1 MRLRV
6 LPFEKE
12 GVRGGFRNS
21 DLQVF
26 NEMKISENWLRAW
39 VNPEIDSGTLSDQLT
54 MLGLEVDDMAPAA
67 KPFSGVVV
75 GEVLTVEQ
83 HPDADRLRV
92 TTVNIGSG
100 EPLQIVCGAPN
111 VRAGMKAPV
120 ATIGAVLP
128 GDFKIKKGKLRGVES
143 QGMLCGASE
152 IDLEDKIDGL
162 LELPADA
169 PVGVDIRE
177 YLELDDHVI
186 DISITPNRGDCFSIR
201 GVAREIGVINQLPVA
216 APEIKEVAAAI
227 ADHKNVI
234 VDTDGCPRY
243 LGRVIK
249 NVNTKAPTPA
259 WMERA
264 LARSGIRQHSILVD
278 ITNYVLI
285 ELGQPLHAFDGGKV
299 EGAVHV
305 RQAAAGEKLVL
316 LNEQEVELQ
325 EDVMVIA
332 DDAKALAIA
341 GIMGG
346 LSSSVT
352 DETAEIFLESAFFAP
367 LHIAGRARRFGLH
380 TDASQRYERGVDFE
394 LPMAAMH
401 RASQLIAELAG
412 GEFGPITAVEQ
423 AALLPKREAI
433 ALNQAQVDQLLGYA
447 VEPAFISDALSR
459 LGCAVTVKA
468 EGEWTVVPPSHRY
481 DMAIYQDLIEEVAR
495 IHGYDNIQIS
505 LPVMDVKLA
514 KYADQFELAQLR
526 QTAVTLGYQEAISFS
541 FADAKL
547 EKQLNPQVQPLALAN
562 PISSDLA
569 VMRSTL
575 LSSLIP
581 CVQYNLNRQQSRV
594 RFFELGL
601 RFDYQGAS
609 SIHDLKQVPAFA
621 LIAAGP
627 RTAESWHGKPAEMD
641 FFDFKGDVE
650 EILAA
655 ARLKVEYV
663 RSERAWLHPGQSAE
677 ILLNGQ
683 SIGYLGRLHP
693 SLEAELDLSA
703 TWVAELDQQAIL
715 QTYVSN
721 FTELSRFPSVRR
733 DIALLISDKI
743 NVSEIQQ
750 LIEKTGGELLD
761 SAWLFDVYTGQG
773 VEEGKRSLAFALLWQ
788 HPSRTLED
796 AEIKSGMDNILQV
809 LENTY
814 QATLRAS

>member
-1 MRLRV
+1 
-6 LPFEKE
+6 
-12 GVRGGFRNS
+12 
-21 DLQVF
+21 
-26 NEMKISENWLRAW
+26 MKISENWLRTW
-39 VNPEIDSGTLSDQLT
+39 VNPAIDSDTLSDQLT
-54 MLGLEVDDMAPAA
+54 MLGLEVDELVPAA
-67 KPFSGVVV
+67 KHFTGVVV
-75 GEVLTVEQ
+75 GEVLTVIQ

-111 VRAGMKAPV
+111 VRVGMKAPV

-162 LELPADA
+162 LELPDDA
-169 PVGVDIRE
+169 PVGVNIRE
-177 YLELDDHVI
+177 YLNLDDHVI

-201 GVAREIGVINQLPVA
+201 GVAREIGVINQLPVT
-216 APEIKEVAAAI
+216 APEIKEVAATI
-227 ADHKNVI
+227 ADQKQVHVS
-234 VDTDGCPRY
+234 TDGCPRY

-249 NVNTKAPTPA
+249 NVNTKAATPA
-259 WMERA
+259 WMEQA

-278 ITNYVLI
+278 ITNYVLM
-285 ELGQPLHAFDGGKV
+285 ELGQPLHAFDGGQV
-299 EGAVHV
+299 QGSVHV
-305 RQAAAGEKLVL
+305 RQATANEKLVL
-316 LNEQEVELQ
+316 LNEQEIELT

-352 DETAEIFLESAFFAP
+352 DATTEIFLESAFFAP
-367 LHIAGRARRFGLH
+367 LHIAGRARRYGLH

-394 LPMAAMH
+394 LPMMAMH
-401 RASQLIAELAG
+401 RASQLIQSLAG
-412 GEFGPITAVEQ
+412 GEFGPITVAERT
-423 AALLPKREAI
+423 ALLPKREAI
-433 ALNQAQVDQLLGYA
+433 ELTQAQVDQLLGYS
-447 VEPAFISDALSR
+447 VESAFITDALQR
-459 LGCAVTVKA
+459 LGCDVTVKA
-468 EGEWTVVPPSHRY
+468 EDEWTVVPPSHRY

-505 LPVMDVKLA
+505 LPVIDVKLA
-514 KYADQFELAQLR
+514 KHQDQFELPQLR
-526 QTAVTLGYQEAISFS
+526 QTLVTLGYQEAISFS
-541 FADAKL
+541 FADLKL
-547 EKQLNPQVQPLALAN
+547 EKQLNSQVNPLALAN

-581 CVQYNLNRQQSRV
+581 CVQYNINRQQSRV

-601 RFDYQGAS
+601 RFDYQNAQT
-609 SIHDLKQVPAFA
+609 IDDLNQIPTLAM
-621 LIAAGP
+621 IAVGSKH
-627 RTAESWHGKPAEMD
+627 AESWHGKAQAMD
-641 FFDFKGDVE
+641 FFDFKGEVE
-650 EILAA
+650 EVLAA
-655 ARLKVEYV
+655 GRVQVEYV
-663 RSERAWLHPGQSAE
+663 RSEREWLHPGQSAE
-677 ILLNGQ
+677 ILIDGK
-683 SIGYLGRLHP
+683 SVGYLGRLHP
-693 SLEAELDLSA
+693 SLENALDLST
-703 TWVAELDQQAIL
+703 TWVAELDQSAVL

-733 DIALLISDKI
+733 DIALVISDKI

-761 SAWLFDVYTGQG
+761 STWLFDVYTGQG
-773 VEEGKRSLAFALLWQ
+773 VEQGKRSLAFALLWQ

-796 AEIKSGMDNILQV
+796 AEIKSGMDHIIQV
-809 LENTY
+809 LESTY

>member
-1 MRLRV
+1 
-6 LPFEKE
+6 
-12 GVRGGFRNS
+12 
-21 DLQVF
+21 
-26 NEMKISENWLRAW
+26 MKISENWLRTW
-39 VNPEIDSGTLSDQLT
+39 VNPAIDSDTLSDQLT
-54 MLGLEVDDMAPAA
+54 MLGLEVDELAPVA
-67 KPFSGVVV
+67 KPFTGVVV

-92 TTVNIGSG
+92 TTVNIGTG

-169 PVGVDIRE
+169 PVGVNIRE
-177 YLELDDHVI
+177 YLKLDDNVI

-201 GVAREIGVINQLPVA
+201 GIAREIAVINQLQMNE
-216 APEIKEVAAAI
+216 PEIKSVDATITDEKKV
-227 ADHKNVI
+227 VI
-234 VDTDGCPRY
+234 STEGAPRY

-249 NVNTKAPTPA
+249 NVNVKAATPE
-259 WMERA
+259 WMEQA
-264 LARSGIRQHSILVD
+264 LARSGIRTHSILVD
-278 ITNYVLI
+278 VTNYVLM
-285 ELGQPLHAFDGGKV
+285 ELGQPMHAFDLAKI
-299 EGAVHV
+299 EGTVQV
-305 RQAAAGEKLVL
+305 RQAKPQEKLQL
-316 LNEQEVELQ
+316 LNDQEVELQ

-332 DDAKALAIA
+332 DDQKALAIA

-346 LSSSVT
+346 LASSVT
-352 DETAEIFLESAFFAP
+352 DDTTDIFLESAFFAP
-367 LHIAGRARRFGLH
+367 LAIAGRARRFGLH
-380 TDASQRYERGVDFE
+380 TDSSQRYERGVDFE
-394 LPMAAMH
+394 LPLIAMN
-401 RASQLIAELAG
+401 RASQLIQELAG
-412 GEFGPITAVEQ
+412 GEFGPITIAEKSD
-423 AALLPKREAI
+423 LLPKREAI
-433 ALNQAQVDQLLGYA
+433 ELKQAQVDQLLGYKVTA
-447 VEPAFISDALSR
+447 EFITDALTR
-459 LGCAVTVKA
+459 LGCEVTVQA
-468 EGEWTVVPPSHRY
+468 DGEWSVVPPSHRY

-495 IHGYDNIQIS
+495 IDGYDNIQIS
-505 LPVMDVKLA
+505 LPSMDVQLA
-514 KYADQFELAQLR
+514 KYQDRFEIAQLR
-526 QTAVTLGYQEAISFS
+526 QTVVTLGYQEAISFS

-547 EKQLNPQVQPLALAN
+547 EKQLNPQVSPLMLAN

-569 VMRSTL
+569 AMRSTL

-601 RFDYQGAS
+601 RFDYQNAN
-609 SIHDLKQVPAFA
+609 SIQELKQIPTLA
-621 LIAAGP
+621 LVAVGSREP
-627 RTAESWHGKPAEMD
+627 ESWHAKPQPMD
-641 FFDFKGDVE
+641 FFDFKGEVE

-655 ARLKVEYV
+655 GRVKVEYV
-663 RSERAWLHPGQSAE
+663 RSERPWLHPGQSAE
-677 ILLNGQ
+677 ILVDGQ

-693 SLEAELDLSA
+693 SLENELDLST
-703 TWVAELDQQAIL
+703 TWVAELDQAAVL
-715 QTYVSN
+715 QSYVSN

-733 DIALLISDKI
+733 DIALLISDNI
-743 NVSEIQQ
+743 NVRDIQQ

-761 SAWLFDVYTGQG
+761 STWLFDVYTGQG

-796 AEIKSGMDNILQV
+796 AEIKSGMDNIIQV

>member
-1 MRLRV
+1 
-6 LPFEKE
+6 
-12 GVRGGFRNS
+12 
-21 DLQVF
+21 
-26 NEMKISENWLRAW
+26 MKISENWLRTW
-39 VNPEIDSGTLSDQLT
+39 VNPAIDSDTLSDQLT
-54 MLGLEVDDMAPAA
+54 MLGLEVDDLSPAA
-67 KPFSGVVV
+67 KPFTGVVV

-169 PVGVDIRE
+169 PVGVNVRE
-177 YLELDDHVI
+177 YLDLDDNVI

-201 GVAREIGVINQLPVA
+201 GIAREIGVINQLPVT
-216 APEIKEVAAAI
+216 APEIKEVAATL
-227 ADHKNVI
+227 ADEKKV
-234 VDTDGCPRY
+234 VVETEGCARY

-249 NVNTKAPTPA
+249 NVNTKAPTPE

-264 LARSGIRQHSILVD
+264 LVRAGIRQHSILVD
-278 ITNYVLI
+278 ITNYVLM

-299 EGAVHV
+299 QGSVHV
-305 RQAAAGEKLVL
+305 RQATAGEKLVL

-325 EDVMVIA
+325 DDVMVIA
-332 DDAKALAIA
+332 DDEKALAIA

-352 DETAEIFLESAFFAP
+352 DETTEIFLESAFFAP

-394 LPMAAMH
+394 LPMIAMH

-412 GEFGPITAVEQ
+412 GEFGPIIVAEKTE
-423 AALLPKREAI
+423 LLPKREAI
-433 ALNQAQVDQLLGYA
+433 ELEQAQVDQLLGYT
-447 VEPAFISDALSR
+447 VESDFITDALTR
-459 LGCAVTVKA
+459 LGCEVTVKA
-468 EGEWTVVPPSHRY
+468 EGQWSVVPPSHRY

-505 LPVMDVKLA
+505 LPVIDVKLA
-514 KYADQFELAQLR
+514 KYEDQFELTQLR

-541 FADAKL
+541 FADLKL
-547 EKQLNPQVQPLALAN
+547 EKQLNPAVNPLALAN

-581 CVQYNLNRQQSRV
+581 CVQYNVNRQQNRV

-601 RFDYQGAS
+601 RFDYQNAA
-609 SIHDLKQVPAFA
+609 SIHDLKQIPTFA
-621 LIAAGP
+621 LIATGS
-627 RTAESWHGKPAEMD
+627 RTPETWHGKAQPMD
-641 FFDFKGDVE
+641 FFDFKGDIE

-655 ARLKVEYV
+655 ARLNVEYV
-663 RSERAWLHPGQSAE
+663 RSERSWLHPGQSAE
-677 ILLNGQ
+677 ILVNGQ

-693 SLEAELDLSA
+693 SLEDELDLA
-703 TWVAELDQQAIL
+703 TTWVAELDQSAVL

-743 NVSEIQQ
+743 NVSEIQG
-750 LIEKTGGELLD
+750 LIEKTGGELLG
-761 SAWLFDVYTGQG
+761 STWLFDVYTGQG

>member
-1 MRLRV
+1 
-6 LPFEKE
+6 
-12 GVRGGFRNS
+12 
-21 DLQVF
+21 
-26 NEMKISENWLRAW
+26 MKISENWLRTW
-39 VNPEIDSGTLSDQLT
+39 VNPAIDSETLSDQLT
-54 MLGLEVDDMAPAA
+54 MLGLEVDELAPVA
-67 KPFSGVVV
+67 KPFTGVVV

-169 PVGVDIRE
+169 PVGVNIRE
-177 YLELDDHVI
+177 YLKLDDNVI

-201 GVAREIGVINQLPVA
+201 GIAREIAVINQLQMNE
-216 APEIKEVAAAI
+216 PEIKSVDATITDEKKV
-227 ADHKNVI
+227 VI
-234 VDTDGCPRY
+234 STDGAPRY
-243 LGRVIK
+243 LGRVVK
-249 NVNTKAPTPA
+249 NVNVKAATPE
-259 WMERA
+259 WMEQA
-264 LARSGIRQHSILVD
+264 LARSGIRTHSILVD
-278 ITNYVLI
+278 VTNYVLM
-285 ELGQPLHAFDGGKV
+285 ELGQPMHAFDLAKI
-299 EGAVHV
+299 EGTVQV
-305 RQAAAGEKLVL
+305 RQAKPQEKLQL
-316 LNEQEVELQ
+316 LNDQEVELQ
-325 EDVMVIA
+325 EDIMVIA
-332 DDAKALAIA
+332 DDQKALAIA

-346 LSSSVT
+346 LASSVT
-352 DETAEIFLESAFFAP
+352 DDTTDIFLESAFFAP
-367 LHIAGRARRFGLH
+367 LAIAGRARRFGLH
-380 TDASQRYERGVDFE
+380 TDSSQRYERGVDFE
-394 LPMAAMH
+394 LPLIAMN
-401 RASQLIAELAG
+401 RASQLIQELAG
-412 GEFGPITAVEQ
+412 GEFGPITVAEKTD
-423 AALLPKREAI
+423 LLPKREAI
-433 ALNQAQVDQLLGYA
+433 DLKQAQVDQLLGYQVA
-447 VEPAFISDALSR
+447 GEFIADALAR
-459 LGCAVTVKA
+459 LGCKVTVKA
-468 EGEWTVVPPSHRY
+468 EGEWSVVPPSHRY

-495 IHGYDNIQIS
+495 IDGYDNIQIS
-505 LPVMDVKLA
+505 LPTMDVKLA
-514 KYADQFELAQLR
+514 KYQDRFEIAELR
-526 QTAVTLGYQEAISFS
+526 QTIVSLGYQEAISFS

-547 EKQLNPQVQPLALAN
+547 EKQLNPHVNPLMLAN

-569 VMRSTL
+569 AMRSTL

-601 RFDYQGAS
+601 RFDYQNAK
-609 SIHDLKQVPAFA
+609 SIEDLKQIPTLA
-621 LIAAGP
+621 LVAVGSQQP
-627 RTAESWHGKPAEMD
+627 ESWHVKPQPMD
-641 FFDFKGDVE
+641 FFDFKGEIE

-655 ARLKVEYV
+655 GRVKVEYV

-677 ILLNGQ
+677 ILVDGK

-693 SLEAELDLSA
+693 SLENELDLST
-703 TWVAELDQQAIL
+703 TWVAELDQTAVL
-715 QTYVSN
+715 QSYVSN
-721 FTELSRFPSVRR
+721 FTELSRFPSIRR
-733 DIALLISDKI
+733 DIALLISDNI
-743 NVSEIQQ
+743 NVRDIQQ

-761 SAWLFDVYTGQG
+761 STWLFDVYTGQG

-796 AEIKSGMDNILQV
+796 AEIKSGMDNIIHV

>member
-1 MRLRV
+1 
-6 LPFEKE
+6 
-12 GVRGGFRNS
+12 
-21 DLQVF
+21 
-26 NEMKISENWLRAW
+26 MKISENWLRTW
-39 VNPEIDSGTLSDQLT
+39 VNPAIDSDTLSDQLT
-54 MLGLEVDDMAPAA
+54 MLGLEVDELVPAA
-67 KPFSGVVV
+67 KHFTGVVV
-75 GEVLTVEQ
+75 GEVLTVIQ

-111 VRAGMKAPV
+111 VRVGMKAPV

-162 LELPADA
+162 LELPDDA
-169 PVGVDIRE
+169 PVGVNIRE
-177 YLELDDHVI
+177 YLNLDDHVI

-201 GVAREIGVINQLPVA
+201 GVAREIGVINQLPVT
-216 APEIKEVAAAI
+216 APEITEVAATI
-227 ADHKNVI
+227 ADQKQVHVS
-234 VDTDGCPRY
+234 TDGCPRY

-249 NVNTKAPTPA
+249 NVNTKAATPE
-259 WMERA
+259 WMEQA

-278 ITNYVLI
+278 ITNYVLM
-285 ELGQPLHAFDGGKV
+285 ELGQPLHAFDGGQV
-299 EGAVHV
+299 QGSVHV
-305 RQAAAGEKLVL
+305 RQATANEKLVL
-316 LNEQEVELQ
+316 LNEQEIELT

-352 DETAEIFLESAFFAP
+352 DATTEIFLESAFFAP
-367 LHIAGRARRFGLH
+367 LHIAGRARRYGLH

-394 LPMAAMH
+394 LPMIAMH
-401 RASQLIAELAG
+401 RASQLIQSLAG
-412 GEFGPITAVEQ
+412 GEFGPITVAERT
-423 AALLPKREAI
+423 ALLPKREAI
-433 ALNQAQVDQLLGYA
+433 ELTQAQVDQLLGYS
-447 VEPAFISDALSR
+447 VESAFITDALQR
-459 LGCAVTVKA
+459 LGCVVTVKA

-505 LPVMDVKLA
+505 LPVIDVKLA
-514 KYADQFELAQLR
+514 KHQDQFELPQLR
-526 QTAVTLGYQEAISFS
+526 QTLVTLGYQEAISFS
-541 FADAKL
+541 FADLKL
-547 EKQLNPQVQPLALAN
+547 EKQLNSQVNPLALAN

-581 CVQYNLNRQQSRV
+581 CIQYNINRQQSRV

-601 RFDYQGAS
+601 RFDYQNAQT
-609 SIHDLKQVPAFA
+609 IDDLNQIPTLAM
-621 LIAAGP
+621 IAVGSKH
-627 RTAESWHGKPAEMD
+627 AESWNGKAQAMD
-641 FFDFKGDVE
+641 FFDFKGEVE
-650 EILAA
+650 EVLAA
-655 ARLKVEYV
+655 GRVQVEYV
-663 RSERAWLHPGQSAE
+663 RSEREWLHPGQSAE
-677 ILLNGQ
+677 ILIDGK
-683 SIGYLGRLHP
+683 SVGYLGRLHP
-693 SLEAELDLSA
+693 SLENALDLST
-703 TWVAELDQQAIL
+703 TWVAELDQSAVL

-733 DIALLISDKI
+733 DIALVISDKI

-761 SAWLFDVYTGQG
+761 STWLFDVYTGQG
-773 VEEGKRSLAFALLWQ
+773 VEQGKRSLAFALLWQ

-796 AEIKSGMDNILQV
+796 AEIKSGMDHIIQV
-809 LENTY
+809 LESTY

>member
-1 MRLRV
+1 
-6 LPFEKE
+6 
-12 GVRGGFRNS
+12 
-21 DLQVF
+21 
-26 NEMKISENWLRAW
+26 MKISENWLRTW
-39 VNPEIDSGTLSDQLT
+39 VNPAIDSDTLSDQLT
-54 MLGLEVDDMAPAA
+54 MLGLEVDELAPVA
-67 KPFSGVVV
+67 KPFTGVVV

-120 ATIGAVLP
+120 ATIGAILP

-162 LELPADA
+162 LELPDDA
-169 PVGVDIRE
+169 PVGVNIRE
-177 YLELDDHVI
+177 YLKLDDNVI

-201 GVAREIGVINQLPVA
+201 GIAREVAVINQLQMNE
-216 APEIKEVAAAI
+216 PEIKSVDATITDEKKV
-227 ADHKNVI
+227 VI
-234 VDTDGCPRY
+234 NTDGAPRY

-249 NVNTKAPTPA
+249 NVNVKAATPE
-259 WMERA
+259 WMEQA
-264 LARSGIRQHSILVD
+264 LARSGIRTHSILVD
-278 ITNYVLI
+278 VTNYVLM
-285 ELGQPLHAFDGGKV
+285 ELGQPMHAFDLAKI
-299 EGAVHV
+299 EGTVHV
-305 RQAAAGEKLVL
+305 RQAQPQEKLQL
-316 LNEQEVELQ
+316 LNDQEVELQ
-325 EDVMVIA
+325 DDVMVIA
-332 DDAKALAIA
+332 DDQKALAIA

-346 LSSSVT
+346 LASSVT
-352 DETAEIFLESAFFAP
+352 DDTTDIFLESAFFAP
-367 LHIAGRARRFGLH
+367 LAIAGRARRFGLH
-380 TDASQRYERGVDFE
+380 TDSSQRYERGVDFE
-394 LPMAAMH
+394 LPLIAMN
-401 RASQLIAELAG
+401 RASQLIQELAG
-412 GEFGPITAVEQ
+412 GEFGPITVVEKSD
-423 AALLPKREAI
+423 LLPKREAI
-433 ALNQAQVDQLLGYA
+433 ELKQAQVDQLLGYKVA
-447 VEPAFISDALSR
+447 AEFITDALTR
-459 LGCAVTVKA
+459 LGCEVTVQA
-468 EGEWTVVPPSHRY
+468 NGEWSVVPPSHRY

-495 IHGYDNIQIS
+495 IDGYDNIQIS
-505 LPVMDVKLA
+505 LPSMDVQLA
-514 KYADQFELAQLR
+514 KYQDRFEIAQLR
-526 QTAVTLGYQEAISFS
+526 QTVVTLGYQEAISFS

-547 EKQLNPQVQPLALAN
+547 EKQLNPQVSPLMLAN

-601 RFDYQGAS
+601 RFDYQNAN
-609 SIHDLKQVPAFA
+609 SIQDLKQIPTLA
-621 LIAAGP
+621 LVAVGSREP
-627 RTAESWHGKPAEMD
+627 ESWHAKPQPMD
-641 FFDFKGDVE
+641 FFDFKGEVE

-655 ARLKVEYV
+655 GRVIVEYV
-663 RSERAWLHPGQSAE
+663 RSERPWLHPGQSAE
-677 ILLNGQ
+677 ILVDGQ

-693 SLEAELDLSA
+693 SLENELDLST
-703 TWVAELDQQAIL
+703 TWVAELDQAAVL
-715 QTYVSN
+715 QSYVSN

-733 DIALLISDKI
+733 DIALLISDNI
-743 NVSEIQQ
+743 NVRDIQQ

-761 SAWLFDVYTGQG
+761 STWLFDVYTGQG

-796 AEIKSGMDNILQV
+796 AEIKSGMDNIIQV

>member
-1 MRLRV
+1 
-6 LPFEKE
+6 
-12 GVRGGFRNS
+12 
-21 DLQVF
+21 
-26 NEMKISENWLRAW
+26 MKISENWLRTW
-39 VNPEIDSGTLSDQLT
+39 VNPAIDSDTLSDQLT
-54 MLGLEVDDMAPAA
+54 MLGLEVDELAPVA
-67 KPFSGVVV
+67 KPFTGVVV

-162 LELPADA
+162 LELPDDA
-169 PVGVDIRE
+169 PVGVNIRE
-177 YLELDDHVI
+177 YLKLDDNVI

-201 GVAREIGVINQLPVA
+201 GIAREVAVINQLQMNE
-216 APEIKEVAAAI
+216 PEIKSVDATITDEKKV
-227 ADHKNVI
+227 VI
-234 VDTDGCPRY
+234 NTDGAPRY

-249 NVNTKAPTPA
+249 NVNVKASTPE
-259 WMERA
+259 WMEQA
-264 LARSGIRQHSILVD
+264 LARSGIRTHSILVD
-278 ITNYVLI
+278 VTNYVLM
-285 ELGQPLHAFDGGKV
+285 ELGQPMHAFDLAKI
-299 EGAVHV
+299 EGTVHV
-305 RQAAAGEKLVL
+305 RQAQPQEKLQL
-316 LNEQEVELQ
+316 LNDQEVELQ

-332 DDAKALAIA
+332 DDQKALAIA

-346 LSSSVT
+346 LASSVT
-352 DETAEIFLESAFFAP
+352 DDTTDIFLESAFFAP
-367 LHIAGRARRFGLH
+367 LAIAGRARRFGLH
-380 TDASQRYERGVDFE
+380 TDSSQRYERGVDFE
-394 LPMAAMH
+394 LPLIAMN
-401 RASQLIAELAG
+401 RASQLIQELAG
-412 GEFGPITAVEQ
+412 GEFGPITVVEKSD
-423 AALLPKREAI
+423 LLPKREAI
-433 ALNQAQVDQLLGYA
+433 ELKQAQVDQLLGYKVA
-447 VEPAFISDALSR
+447 AEFITDALTR
-459 LGCAVTVKA
+459 LGCEVTVKA
-468 EGEWTVVPPSHRY
+468 DGEWSVVPPSHRY

-495 IHGYDNIQIS
+495 IDGYDNIQIS
-505 LPVMDVKLA
+505 LPSMDVQLA
-514 KYADQFELAQLR
+514 KYQDRFEIAQLR
-526 QTAVTLGYQEAISFS
+526 QTVVTLGYQEAISFS

-547 EKQLNPQVQPLALAN
+547 EKQLNPQVSPLMLAN

-569 VMRSTL
+569 AMRSTL

-601 RFDYQGAS
+601 RFDYQNAN
-609 SIHDLKQVPAFA
+609 SIQDLKQIPTLA
-621 LIAAGP
+621 LVAVGSREP
-627 RTAESWHGKPAEMD
+627 ESWHAKPQPMD
-641 FFDFKGDVE
+641 FFDFKGEVE

-655 ARLKVEYV
+655 GRVKVEYV
-663 RSERAWLHPGQSAE
+663 RSERPWLHPGQSAE
-677 ILLNGQ
+677 ILVDGQ

-693 SLEAELDLSA
+693 SLENELDLST
-703 TWVAELDQQAIL
+703 TWVAELDQAAVL
-715 QTYVSN
+715 QSYVSN

-733 DIALLISDKI
+733 DIALLISDNI
-743 NVSEIQQ
+743 NVRDIQQ

-761 SAWLFDVYTGQG
+761 STWLFDVYTGQG

-796 AEIKSGMDNILQV
+796 AEIKSGMDNIIQV

>member
-1 MRLRV
+1 
-6 LPFEKE
+6 
-12 GVRGGFRNS
+12 
-21 DLQVF
+21 
-26 NEMKISENWLRAW
+26 MKISENWLRTW
-39 VNPEIDSGTLSDQLT
+39 VNPAIDSEKLSDQLT
-54 MLGLEVDDMAPAA
+54 MLGLEVDELAPAA
-67 KPFSGVVV
+67 KPFTGVVV

-128 GDFKIKKGKLRGVES
+128 GDFKIKKGKLRGIES

-162 LELPADA
+162 LELPEDA
-169 PVGVDIRE
+169 PVGVNIRE
-177 YLELDDHVI
+177 YLDLDDNVI

-201 GVAREIGVINQLPVA
+201 GIAREIGVINQLPVT
-216 APEIKEVAAAI
+216 APEIKEVVATI
-227 ADHKNVI
+227 SDEKKV
-234 VDTDGCPRY
+234 VVSTEGCPRY

-249 NVNTKAPTPA
+249 NVNTKAVTPV

-278 ITNYVLI
+278 ITNYVLM

-299 EGAVHV
+299 QGAVHV
-305 RQAAAGEKLVL
+305 RQATEAEKLVL
-316 LNEQEVELQ
+316 LNEQEVELN
-325 EDVMVIA
+325 EKVMVIA
-332 DDAKALAIA
+332 DDEKALAIA

-346 LSSSVT
+346 LSSAVSDAT
-352 DETAEIFLESAFFAP
+352 TEIFLESAFFAP
-367 LHIAGRARRFGLH
+367 LHIAGRARSFGLH

-394 LPMAAMH
+394 LPLIAMH

-412 GEFGPITAVEQ
+412 GEFGPITVAEN
-423 AALLPKREAI
+423 AALLPTRDAI
-433 ALNQAQVDQLLGYA
+433 ELNQTQVDQLLGYS
-447 VEPAFISDALSR
+447 VDSAFITDALTR
-459 LGCAVTVKA
+459 LGCEVTVKA
-468 EGEWTVVPPSHRY
+468 EGEWSVVPPSHRY
-481 DMAIYQDLIEEVAR
+481 DMVIYQDLIEEVAR

-505 LPVMDVKLA
+505 LPVIDVKLA
-514 KYADQFELAQLR
+514 KYQDQFELGQLR

-541 FADAKL
+541 FADLKL
-547 EKQLNPQVQPLALAN
+547 EKQLNSHVKPLALAN

-575 LSSLIP
+575 LSSLVP
-581 CVQYNLNRQQSRV
+581 CVQYNINRQQSRV

-601 RFDYQGAS
+601 RFDYQEAN
-609 SIHDLKQVPAFA
+609 SIHDLKQIPTFA
-621 LIAAGP
+621 LIATGS
-627 RTAESWHGKPAEMD
+627 RTPESWHGKAQPMD
-641 FFDFKGDVE
+641 FFDFKGDIE

-655 ARLKVEYV
+655 GRVKVDYI
-663 RSERAWLHPGQSAE
+663 RSERSWLHPGQSAE
-677 ILLNGQ
+677 ILVNGQ
-683 SIGYLGRLHP
+683 SIGYFGRLHP
-693 SLEAELDLSA
+693 SLEDELDLA
-703 TWVAELDQQAIL
+703 TTWVAELDQAAVL

-743 NVSEIQQ
+743 NVSEIQG
-750 LIEKTGGELLD
+750 LIEKTGGELLG
-761 SAWLFDVYTGQG
+761 STWLFDVYTGQG

>member
-1 MRLRV
+1 
-6 LPFEKE
+6 
-12 GVRGGFRNS
+12 
-21 DLQVF
+21 
-26 NEMKISENWLRAW
+26 MKISENWLRTW
-39 VNPEIDSGTLSDQLT
+39 VNPAIDSDTLSDQLT
-54 MLGLEVDDMAPAA
+54 MLGLEVDELVPAA
-67 KPFSGVVV
+67 KHFTGVVV
-75 GEVLTVEQ
+75 GEVLTVIQ

-111 VRAGMKAPV
+111 VRVGMKAPV

-162 LELPADA
+162 LELPDDA
-169 PVGVDIRE
+169 PVGVNIRE
-177 YLELDDHVI
+177 YLNLDDHVI

-201 GVAREIGVINQLPVA
+201 GVAREIGVINQLPVK
-216 APEIKEVAAAI
+216 APEITEVAATI
-227 ADHKNVI
+227 ADQKQVHVS
-234 VDTDGCPRY
+234 TDGCPRY

-249 NVNTKAPTPA
+249 NVNTKAATPE
-259 WMERA
+259 WMEQA

-278 ITNYVLI
+278 ITNYVLM
-285 ELGQPLHAFDGGKV
+285 ELGQPLHAFDGGQV
-299 EGAVHV
+299 QGSVHV
-305 RQAAAGEKLVL
+305 RQATANEKLVL
-316 LNEQEVELQ
+316 LNEQEIELT

-352 DETAEIFLESAFFAP
+352 DATTEIFLESAFFAP
-367 LHIAGRARRFGLH
+367 LHIAGRARRYGLH

-394 LPMAAMH
+394 LPMIAMH
-401 RASQLIAELAG
+401 RASQLIQSLAG
-412 GEFGPITAVEQ
+412 GEFGPITVAERT
-423 AALLPKREAI
+423 ALLPKREAI
-433 ALNQAQVDQLLGYA
+433 ELTQAQVDQLLGYS
-447 VEPAFISDALSR
+447 VESAFITDALQR
-459 LGCAVTVKA
+459 LGCVVTVKA

-505 LPVMDVKLA
+505 LPVIDVKLA
-514 KYADQFELAQLR
+514 KHQDQFELPQLR
-526 QTAVTLGYQEAISFS
+526 QILVTLGYQEAISFS
-541 FADAKL
+541 FADLKL
-547 EKQLNPQVQPLALAN
+547 EKQLNSQVNPLALAN

-581 CVQYNLNRQQSRV
+581 CVQYNINRQQSRV

-601 RFDYQGAS
+601 RFDYQNAQT
-609 SIHDLKQVPAFA
+609 IDDLNQIPTLAM
-621 LIAAGP
+621 IAVGSKH
-627 RTAESWHGKPAEMD
+627 AESWHGKAQAMD
-641 FFDFKGDVE
+641 FFDFKGEVE
-650 EILAA
+650 EVLAA
-655 ARLKVEYV
+655 GRVQVEYV
-663 RSERAWLHPGQSAE
+663 RSEREWLHPGQSAE
-677 ILLNGQ
+677 ILIDGK
-683 SIGYLGRLHP
+683 SVGYLGRLHP
-693 SLEAELDLSA
+693 SLENALDLST
-703 TWVAELDQQAIL
+703 TWVAELDQSAVL

-733 DIALLISDKI
+733 DIALVISDKI

-761 SAWLFDVYTGQG
+761 STWLFDVYTGQG
-773 VEEGKRSLAFALLWQ
+773 VEQGKRSLAFALLWQ

-796 AEIKSGMDNILQV
+796 AEIKSGMDHIIQV
-809 LENTY
+809 LESTY

>member
-1 MRLRV
+1 
-6 LPFEKE
+6 
-12 GVRGGFRNS
+12 
-21 DLQVF
+21 
-26 NEMKISENWLRAW
+26 MKISENWLRTW
-39 VNPEIDSGTLSDQLT
+39 VNPAIDSEKLSDQLT
-54 MLGLEVDDMAPAA
+54 MLGLEVDDLSPAA
-67 KPFSGVVV
+67 KPFTGVVV

-92 TTVNIGSG
+92 TTVNVGSG

-169 PVGVDIRE
+169 PVGVNVRE
-177 YLELDDHVI
+177 YLDLDDNVI

-201 GVAREIGVINQLPVA
+201 GIAREIGVINQLPVT
-216 APEIKEVAAAI
+216 APDIQEVAASI
-227 ADHKNVI
+227 ADEKKV
-234 VDTDGCPRY
+234 VVSTEGCPRY

-249 NVNTKAPTPA
+249 NVNTKAATPE

-278 ITNYVLI
+278 ITNYVLM
-285 ELGQPLHAFDGGKV
+285 ELGQPLHAFDAAKV
-299 EGAVHV
+299 QGAVQV
-305 RQAAAGEKLVL
+305 RKATAGEKLVL

-325 EDVMVIA
+325 DDVMVIA
-332 DDAKALAIA
+332 DDEKALAIA

-352 DETAEIFLESAFFAP
+352 DETTEIFLESAFFAP

-394 LPMAAMH
+394 LPLIAMH
-401 RASQLIAELAG
+401 RASQLISELAG
-412 GEFGPITAVEQ
+412 GEFGPITVAENAAV
-423 AALLPKREAI
+423 LPTRDAI
-433 ALNQAQVDQLLGYA
+433 ELEQAQVDQLLGYS
-447 VEPAFISDALSR
+447 VDSDFITDALTR
-459 LGCAVTVKA
+459 LGCEVTVKA
-468 EGEWTVVPPSHRY
+468 QGQWSVVPPSHRY

-505 LPVMDVKLA
+505 LPVIDTKLA
-514 KYADQFELAQLR
+514 KYQDQFEVAQLR
-526 QTAVTLGYQEAISFS
+526 QTLVTLGYQEAISFS
-541 FADAKL
+541 FADLKL
-547 EKQLNPQVQPLALAN
+547 EKQLNAAVNPLALAN

-581 CVQYNLNRQQSRV
+581 CVQYNINRQQSRV

-601 RFDYQGAS
+601 RFDYQNAA
-609 SIHDLKQVPAFA
+609 SIHDLKQIPTLAM
-621 LIAAGP
+621 IAVGAK
-627 RTAESWHGKPAEMD
+627 TAESWHGKPQAMD
-641 FFDFKGDVE
+641 FFDLKGEVE
-650 EILAA
+650 ELLAA
-655 ARLKVEYV
+655 GRVQVEYV
-663 RSERAWLHPGQSAE
+663 RSERSWLHPGQSAE
-677 ILLNGQ
+677 ILVNGQ

-693 SLEAELDLSA
+693 SLENELDLGT
-703 TWVAELDQQAIL
+703 TWVAELDQQAVL

-750 LIEKTGGELLD
+750 LIEQTGGELLH
-761 SAWLFDVYTGQG
+761 STWLFDVYTGQG
-773 VEEGKRSLAFALLWQ
+773 VEAGKRSLAFALLWQ
-788 HPSRTLED
+788 HPTRTLED
-796 AEIKSGMDNILQV
+796 AEIKSGMDNILKV

>member
-1 MRLRV
+1 
-6 LPFEKE
+6 
-12 GVRGGFRNS
+12 
-21 DLQVF
+21 
-26 NEMKISENWLRAW
+26 MKISENWLRTW
-39 VNPEIDSGTLSDQLT
+39 VNPAIDSDTLSDQLT
-54 MLGLEVDDMAPAA
+54 MLGLEVDELAPVA
-67 KPFSGVVV
+67 KPFTGVVV

-120 ATIGAVLP
+120 ATIGAILP

-162 LELPADA
+162 LELPDDA
-169 PVGVDIRE
+169 PVGVNIRE
-177 YLELDDHVI
+177 YLKLDDNVI

-201 GVAREIGVINQLPVA
+201 GIAREVAVINQLQMNE
-216 APEIKEVAAAI
+216 PEIKSVDATITDEKKV
-227 ADHKNVI
+227 VI
-234 VDTDGCPRY
+234 NTDGAPRY

-249 NVNTKAPTPA
+249 NVNVKAATPE
-259 WMERA
+259 WMEQA
-264 LARSGIRQHSILVD
+264 LARSGIRTHSILVD
-278 ITNYVLI
+278 VTNYVLM
-285 ELGQPLHAFDGGKV
+285 ELGQPMHAFDLAKI
-299 EGAVHV
+299 EGTVHV
-305 RQAAAGEKLVL
+305 RQAKPQEKLQL
-316 LNEQEVELQ
+316 LNDQEVELQ

-332 DDAKALAIA
+332 DDQKALAIA

-346 LSSSVT
+346 LASSVT
-352 DETAEIFLESAFFAP
+352 DDTTDIFLESAFFAP
-367 LHIAGRARRFGLH
+367 LAIAGRARRFGLH
-380 TDASQRYERGVDFE
+380 TDSSQRYERGVDFE
-394 LPMAAMH
+394 LPLIAMN
-401 RASQLIAELAG
+401 RASQLIQELAG
-412 GEFGPITAVEQ
+412 GEFGPITVAEK
-423 AALLPKREAI
+423 ADLLPKREAI
-433 ALNQAQVDQLLGYA
+433 ELKQAQVDQLLGYKVA
-447 VEPAFISDALSR
+447 AEFITDALTR
-459 LGCAVTVKA
+459 LGCEVTVQ
-468 EGEWTVVPPSHRY
+468 EDGEWSVVPPSHRY

-495 IHGYDNIQIS
+495 IDGYDNIQIS
-505 LPVMDVKLA
+505 LPSMDVQLA
-514 KYADQFELAQLR
+514 KYQDRFEIAQLR
-526 QTAVTLGYQEAISFS
+526 QTVVTLGYQEAISFS

-547 EKQLNPQVQPLALAN
+547 EKQLNPQVSPLMLAN

-569 VMRSTL
+569 AMRSTL

-601 RFDYQGAS
+601 RFDYQNAN
-609 SIHDLKQVPAFA
+609 SIQDLKQIPTLA
-621 LIAAGP
+621 LVAVGSREP
-627 RTAESWHGKPAEMD
+627 ESWHAKPQPMD
-641 FFDFKGDVE
+641 FFDFKGEVE

-655 ARLKVEYV
+655 GRVKVEYV
-663 RSERAWLHPGQSAE
+663 RSERPWLHPGQSAE
-677 ILLNGQ
+677 ILVDGQ

-693 SLEAELDLSA
+693 SLENELDLST
-703 TWVAELDQQAIL
+703 TWVAELDQAAVL
-715 QTYVSN
+715 QSYVSN

-733 DIALLISDKI
+733 DIALLISDNI
-743 NVSEIQQ
+743 NVRDIQQ

-761 SAWLFDVYTGQG
+761 STWLFDVYTGQG

-796 AEIKSGMDNILQV
+796 AEIKSGMDNIIQV

>member
-1 MRLRV
+1 
-6 LPFEKE
+6 
-12 GVRGGFRNS
+12 
-21 DLQVF
+21 
-26 NEMKISENWLRAW
+26 MKISENWLRTW
-39 VNPEIDSGTLSDQLT
+39 VNPAIDSDTLSDQLT
-54 MLGLEVDDMAPAA
+54 MLGLEVDELAPVA
-67 KPFSGVVV
+67 KPFTGVVV

-169 PVGVDIRE
+169 PVGVNIRE
-177 YLELDDHVI
+177 YLKLDDNVI

-201 GVAREIGVINQLPVA
+201 GIAREIAVINQLQMNE
-216 APEIKEVAAAI
+216 PEIKSVDATITDEKKV
-227 ADHKNVI
+227 VI
-234 VDTDGCPRY
+234 STDGAPRY
-243 LGRVIK
+243 LGRVVK
-249 NVNTKAPTPA
+249 NVNIKAATPE
-259 WMERA
+259 WMEQA
-264 LARSGIRQHSILVD
+264 LARSGIRTHSILVD
-278 ITNYVLI
+278 VTNYVLM
-285 ELGQPLHAFDGGKV
+285 ELGQPMHAFDLAKI
-299 EGAVHV
+299 EGTVHV
-305 RQAAAGEKLVL
+305 RQAKPQETLQL
-316 LNEQEVELQ
+316 LNDQEVELQ
-325 EDVMVIA
+325 EDIMVIA
-332 DDAKALAIA
+332 DDQKALAIA

-346 LSSSVT
+346 LASSVT
-352 DETAEIFLESAFFAP
+352 DDTADIFLESAFFAP
-367 LHIAGRARRFGLH
+367 LAIAGRARRFGLH
-380 TDASQRYERGVDFE
+380 TDSSQRYERGVDFE
-394 LPMAAMH
+394 LPLIAMN
-401 RASQLIAELAG
+401 RASQLIKELAG
-412 GEFGPITAVEQ
+412 GEFGPITVAEKTD
-423 AALLPKREAI
+423 LLPKREAI
-433 ALNQAQVDQLLGYA
+433 ELKQAQVDQLLGYQVA
-447 VEPAFISDALSR
+447 ADFITDALTR
-459 LGCAVTVKA
+459 LGCSVTVKA
-468 EGEWTVVPPSHRY
+468 EGEWSVVPPSHRY

-495 IHGYDNIQIS
+495 IDGYDNIQIS
-505 LPVMDVKLA
+505 LPSMDVQLA
-514 KYADQFELAQLR
+514 KYQDRFEIAQLR
-526 QTAVTLGYQEAISFS
+526 QTVVTLGYQEAISFS

-547 EKQLNPQVQPLALAN
+547 EKQLNPQVNPLMLAN

-569 VMRSTL
+569 AMRSTL

-601 RFDYQGAS
+601 RFDYQNAAS
-609 SIHDLKQVPAFA
+609 IQDLKQIPTLA
-621 LIAAGP
+621 LIAVGSREP
-627 RTAESWHGKPAEMD
+627 ESWHVKPQPMD
-641 FFDFKGDVE
+641 FFDFKGEVE
-650 EILAA
+650 EVLAA
-655 ARLKVEYV
+655 GRVKVEYV

-677 ILLNGQ
+677 ILVDGK

-693 SLEAELDLSA
+693 SLENELDLST
-703 TWVAELDQQAIL
+703 TWVAELDQAAVL
-715 QTYVSN
+715 QSYVSN

-733 DIALLISDKI
+733 DIALLISDNI
-743 NVSEIQQ
+743 NVRDIQQ

-761 SAWLFDVYTGQG
+761 STWLFDVYTGQG

-796 AEIKSGMDNILQV
+796 AEIKSGMDNIIQV

>member
-1 MRLRV
+1 
-6 LPFEKE
+6 
-12 GVRGGFRNS
+12 
-21 DLQVF
+21 
-26 NEMKISENWLRAW
+26 MKISENWLRTW
-39 VNPEIDSGTLSDQLT
+39 VNPAIDSDTLSDQLT
-54 MLGLEVDDMAPAA
+54 MLGLEVDELAPVA
-67 KPFSGVVV
+67 KPFTGVVI

-169 PVGVDIRE
+169 PVGVNIRE
-177 YLELDDHVI
+177 YLKLDDNVI

-201 GVAREIGVINQLPVA
+201 GIAREIAVINKLQMNEPVINSVDA
-216 APEIKEVAAAI
+216 TI
-227 ADHKNVI
+227 ADEKKVVI
-234 VDTDGCPRY
+234 SAEGAPRY
-243 LGRVIK
+243 LGRVVK
-249 NVNTKAPTPA
+249 NVNVKAATPE
-259 WMERA
+259 WMEQA
-264 LARSGIRQHSILVD
+264 LSRSGIRTHSILVD
-278 ITNYVLI
+278 VTNYVLM
-285 ELGQPLHAFDGGKV
+285 ELGQPMHAFDLSKI

-305 RQAAAGEKLVL
+305 RQATQQEKLQL
-316 LNEQEVELQ
+316 LNDQEVELQ
-325 EDVMVIA
+325 EDIMVIA
-332 DDAKALAIA
+332 DDQKALAIA

-352 DETAEIFLESAFFAP
+352 DDTTDIFLESAFFAP
-367 LHIAGRARRFGLH
+367 LAIAGRARRFGLH
-380 TDASQRYERGVDFE
+380 TDSSQRYERGVDFE
-394 LPMAAMH
+394 LPLIAMN
-401 RASQLIAELAG
+401 RASQLIQELAG
-412 GEFGPITAVEQ
+412 GEFGPITVAEKTD
-423 AALLPKREAI
+423 LLPKREAI
-433 ALNQAQVDQLLGYA
+433 ELKQAQVDQLLGYQVA
-447 VEPAFISDALSR
+447 GEFIADALTR
-459 LGCAVTVKA
+459 LGCKVTVKA
-468 EGEWTVVPPSHRY
+468 ESEWSVVPPSHRY

-495 IHGYDNIQIS
+495 IDGYDNIQIS
-505 LPVMDVKLA
+505 LPSMDVKFA
-514 KYADQFELAQLR
+514 KYQDRFELAELR
-526 QTAVTLGYQEAISFS
+526 QTIVTLGYQEAISFS

-547 EKQLNPQVQPLALAN
+547 EKQLNPQVNPLMLAN

-569 VMRSTL
+569 AMRSTL

-601 RFDYQGAS
+601 RFDYQNAK
-609 SIHDLKQVPAFA
+609 SIEDLKQIPTLA
-621 LIAAGP
+621 LVAVGSQQP
-627 RTAESWHGKPAEMD
+627 ESWHVKPQPMD
-641 FFDFKGDVE
+641 FFDFKGEIE

-655 ARLKVEYV
+655 GRVKVEYV

-677 ILLNGQ
+677 ILVDGQ

-693 SLEAELDLSA
+693 SLENELDLST
-703 TWVAELDQQAIL
+703 TWVAELDQTAVL
-715 QTYVSN
+715 QSYVSN
-721 FTELSRFPSVRR
+721 FTELSRFPSIRR
-733 DIALLISDKI
+733 DIALLISDNI
-743 NVSEIQQ
+743 NVRDIQQ

-761 SAWLFDVYTGQG
+761 STWLFDVYTGQG

-796 AEIKSGMDNILQV
+796 AEIKSGMDNIIQV

>member
-1 MRLRV
+1 
-6 LPFEKE
+6 
-12 GVRGGFRNS
+12 
-21 DLQVF
+21 
-26 NEMKISENWLRAW
+26 MKISENWLRTW
-39 VNPEIDSGTLSDQLT
+39 VNPAINSDTLSDQLT
-54 MLGLEVDDMAPAA
+54 MLGLEVDELAPVA
-67 KPFSGVVV
+67 KPFTGVVV

-169 PVGVDIRE
+169 PVGVNIRE
-177 YLELDDHVI
+177 YLKLDDNVI

-201 GVAREIGVINQLPVA
+201 GIAREVAVINQLQMNE
-216 APEIKEVAAAI
+216 PEIKSVDATITDEKKV
-227 ADHKNVI
+227 VI
-234 VDTDGCPRY
+234 NTEGAPRY

-249 NVNTKAPTPA
+249 NVNVKAATPE
-259 WMERA
+259 WMEQA
-264 LARSGIRQHSILVD
+264 LARSGIRTHSILVD
-278 ITNYVLI
+278 VTNYVLM
-285 ELGQPLHAFDGGKV
+285 ELGQPMHAFDLAKI
-299 EGAVHV
+299 EGTVHV
-305 RQAAAGEKLVL
+305 RQAQPQEKLQL
-316 LNEQEVELQ
+316 LNDQEVELQ
-325 EDVMVIA
+325 DDVMVIA
-332 DDAKALAIA
+332 DDQKALAIA

-346 LSSSVT
+346 LASSVT
-352 DETAEIFLESAFFAP
+352 DDTTDIFLESAFFAP
-367 LHIAGRARRFGLH
+367 LAIAGRARRFGLH
-380 TDASQRYERGVDFE
+380 TDSSQRYERGVDFE
-394 LPMAAMH
+394 LPLIAMN
-401 RASQLIAELAG
+401 RASQLIQELAG
-412 GEFGPITAVEQ
+412 GEFGPITVAEKSD
-423 AALLPKREAI
+423 LLPKREAI
-433 ALNQAQVDQLLGYA
+433 ELKQAQVDQLLGYKVA
-447 VEPAFISDALSR
+447 AEFITDALTR
-459 LGCAVTVKA
+459 LGCEVTIQA
-468 EGEWTVVPPSHRY
+468 DGEWSVVPPSHRY

-495 IHGYDNIQIS
+495 IDGYDNIQIS
-505 LPVMDVKLA
+505 LPSMDVQLA
-514 KYADQFELAQLR
+514 KYQDRFEIAQLR
-526 QTAVTLGYQEAISFS
+526 QTVVTLGYQEAISFS

-547 EKQLNPQVQPLALAN
+547 EKQLNPQVSPLMLAN

-569 VMRSTL
+569 AMRSTL

-601 RFDYQGAS
+601 RFDYQKAN
-609 SIHDLKQVPAFA
+609 SIQDLKQIPTLA
-621 LIAAGP
+621 LVAVGSREP
-627 RTAESWHGKPAEMD
+627 ESWHAKPQPMD
-641 FFDFKGDVE
+641 FFDFKGEVE

-655 ARLKVEYV
+655 GRVKVEYV
-663 RSERAWLHPGQSAE
+663 RSERPWLHPGQSAE
-677 ILLNGQ
+677 ILVDGQ

-693 SLEAELDLSA
+693 SLENELDLST
-703 TWVAELDQQAIL
+703 TWVAELDQAAVL
-715 QTYVSN
+715 QSYVSN

-733 DIALLISDKI
+733 DIALLISDNI
-743 NVSEIQQ
+743 NVRDIQQ

-761 SAWLFDVYTGQG
+761 STWLFDVYTGQG

-796 AEIKSGMDNILQV
+796 AEIKSGMDNIIQV

>member
-1 MRLRV
+1 
-6 LPFEKE
+6 
-12 GVRGGFRNS
+12 
-21 DLQVF
+21 
-26 NEMKISENWLRAW
+26 MKISENWLRTW
-39 VNPEIDSGTLSDQLT
+39 VNPAIDSETLSDQLT
-54 MLGLEVDDMAPAA
+54 MLGLEVDDLSPAA
-67 KPFSGVVV
+67 KPFTGVVV

-111 VRAGMKAPV
+111 VRVGMKAPV

-128 GDFKIKKGKLRGVES
+128 GDFKIKKGKLRGIES

-169 PVGVDIRE
+169 PVGVNVRE
-177 YLELDDHVI
+177 YLDLDDHVI

-201 GVAREIGVINQLPVA
+201 GIAREIAVINQMTA
-216 APEIKEVAAAI
+216 TAPEIKEVAATI
-227 ADHKNVI
+227 ADEKKVI
-234 VDTDGCPRY
+234 VSTEGCPRY

-249 NVNTKAPTPA
+249 NVNTKAPTPE

-278 ITNYVLI
+278 ITNYVLM

-299 EGAVHV
+299 QGEVHV
-305 RQAAAGEKLVL
+305 RQATAAEKLVL
-316 LNEQEVELQ
+316 LNEQEVELN
-325 EDVMVIA
+325 EKVMVIA
-332 DDAKALAIA
+332 DDEKALAIA

-352 DETAEIFLESAFFAP
+352 DETTEIFLESAFFAP
-367 LHIAGRARRFGLH
+367 LHIAGRARSFGLH

-394 LPMAAMH
+394 LPMMAMH
-401 RASQLIAELAG
+401 RASQLITELAG
-412 GEFGPITAVEQ
+412 GEFGPITVAEQ
-423 AALLPKREAI
+423 AEVLPKREAI
-433 ALNQAQVDQLLGYA
+433 ELKQAQVDQLLGYR
-447 VEPAFISDALSR
+447 VEGEFIADALTR
-459 LGCAVTVKA
+459 LGCVVTVEA
-468 EGEWTVVPPSHRY
+468 EGQWSVVPPSHRY

-505 LPVMDVKLA
+505 LPVIDAQLA
-514 KYADQFELAQLR
+514 KYQDQFEVTQLR
-526 QTAVTLGYQEAISFS
+526 QTLVTLGYQEAISFS
-541 FADAKL
+541 FADLKL
-547 EKQLNPQVQPLALAN
+547 EKQLNPAVNPLALAN

-581 CVQYNLNRQQSRV
+581 CVQYNINRQQSRV

-601 RFDYQGAS
+601 RFDYQDAS
-609 SIHDLKQVPAFA
+609 NIHDLKQIPTLAM
-621 LIAAGP
+621 IAVGAKQ
-627 RTAESWHGKPAEMD
+627 AESWHGKPQAMD
-641 FFDFKGDVE
+641 FFDFKGEVE
-650 EILAA
+650 EVLAA
-655 ARLKVEYV
+655 GRVQVEYV

-677 ILLNGQ
+677 IMVAGQ

-693 SLEAELDLSA
+693 TLEAELDLGT
-703 TWVAELDQQAIL
+703 TWVAELDQKAVL

-743 NVSEIQQ
+743 NIGEIQQ
-750 LIEKTGGELLD
+750 LITKTGGELLN
-761 SAWLFDVYTGQG
+761 SNWLFDVYTGQG
-773 VEEGKRSLAFALLWQ
+773 VEAGKRSLAFALLWQ

-796 AEIKSGMDNILQV
+796 AEIKSGMDTIIEVLQ
-809 LENTY
+809 NTY

>member
-1 MRLRV
+1 
-6 LPFEKE
+6 
-12 GVRGGFRNS
+12 
-21 DLQVF
+21 
-26 NEMKISENWLRAW
+26 MKISENWLRTW
-39 VNPEIDSGTLSDQLT
+39 VNPAIDSEKLSDQLT
-54 MLGLEVDDMAPAA
+54 MLGLEVDDLSPAA
-67 KPFSGVVV
+67 KPFTGVVV

-169 PVGVDIRE
+169 PVGVNVRE
-177 YLELDDHVI
+177 YLDLDDNVI

-201 GVAREIGVINQLPVA
+201 GIAREIGVINQLPVT
-216 APEIKEVAAAI
+216 APDIQEVAASI
-227 ADHKNVI
+227 ADEKKV
-234 VDTDGCPRY
+234 VVSTEGCPRY

-249 NVNTKAPTPA
+249 NVNTKAATPE

-278 ITNYVLI
+278 ITNYVLM
-285 ELGQPLHAFDGGKV
+285 ELGQPLHAFDGAKV
-299 EGAVHV
+299 QGSVQV
-305 RQAAAGEKLVL
+305 RQATAGEKLVL

-325 EDVMVIA
+325 DDVMVIA
-332 DDAKALAIA
+332 DDEKALAIA

-352 DETAEIFLESAFFAP
+352 DETTEIFLESAFFAP

-394 LPMAAMH
+394 LPLIAMH
-401 RASQLIAELAG
+401 RASQLISELAG
-412 GEFGPITAVEQ
+412 GEFGPITVAENAAV
-423 AALLPKREAI
+423 LPTRDAI
-433 ALNQAQVDQLLGYA
+433 ELKQTQVDQLLGYS
-447 VEPAFISDALSR
+447 VDSDFITDALTR
-459 LGCAVTVKA
+459 LGCEVTVKA
-468 EGEWTVVPPSHRY
+468 QGQWSVVPPSHRY

-505 LPVMDVKLA
+505 LPVIDTKLA
-514 KYADQFELAQLR
+514 KYQDQFEVAQLR
-526 QTAVTLGYQEAISFS
+526 QTLVTLGYQEAISFS
-541 FADAKL
+541 FADLKL
-547 EKQLNPQVQPLALAN
+547 EKQLNAAVNPLALAN

-581 CVQYNLNRQQSRV
+581 CVQYNINRQQSRV

-601 RFDYQGAS
+601 RFDYQNAA
-609 SIHDLKQVPAFA
+609 SIHDLKQIPTLAM
-621 LIAAGP
+621 IAVGAK
-627 RTAESWHGKPAEMD
+627 TAESWHGKPQAMD
-641 FFDFKGDVE
+641 FFDLKGEVE
-650 EILAA
+650 ELLAA
-655 ARLKVEYV
+655 GRVQVEYV
-663 RSERAWLHPGQSAE
+663 RSERSWLHPGQSAE
-677 ILLNGQ
+677 ILVNGQ

-693 SLEAELDLSA
+693 SLENELDLGT
-703 TWVAELDQQAIL
+703 TWVAELDQQAVL

-750 LIEKTGGELLD
+750 LIEQTGGELLH
-761 SAWLFDVYTGQG
+761 STWLFDVYTGQG
-773 VEEGKRSLAFALLWQ
+773 VEAGKRSLAFALLWQ
-788 HPSRTLED
+788 HPTRTLED
-796 AEIKSGMDNILQV
+796 AEIKSGMDNILKV

>member
-1 MRLRV
+1 
-6 LPFEKE
+6 
-12 GVRGGFRNS
+12 
-21 DLQVF
+21 
-26 NEMKISENWLRAW
+26 MKISENWLRTW
-39 VNPEIDSGTLSDQLT
+39 VNPAIDSETLSDQLT
-54 MLGLEVDDMAPAA
+54 MLGLEVDELAPVA
-67 KPFSGVVV
+67 KPFTGVVV

-169 PVGVDIRE
+169 PVGVNIRE
-177 YLELDDHVI
+177 YLKLDDNVI

-201 GVAREIGVINQLPVA
+201 GIAREIAVINKLQMNE
-216 APEIKEVAAAI
+216 PEIKSVDATI
-227 ADHKNVI
+227 ADEKKVVI
-234 VDTDGCPRY
+234 STEGAPRY

-249 NVNTKAPTPA
+249 NVNVKAATPE
-259 WMERA
+259 WMEQA
-264 LARSGIRQHSILVD
+264 LARSGIRTHSILVD
-278 ITNYVLI
+278 VTNYVLM
-285 ELGQPLHAFDGGKV
+285 ELGQPMHAFDLAKI
-299 EGAVHV
+299 EGNVQV
-305 RQAAAGEKLVL
+305 RQAQPQEKLQL
-316 LNEQEVELQ
+316 LNDQEVELQ
-325 EDVMVIA
+325 EDIMVIA
-332 DDAKALAIA
+332 DDQKALAIA

-346 LSSSVT
+346 LASSVT
-352 DETAEIFLESAFFAP
+352 DDTTDIFLESAFFAP
-367 LHIAGRARRFGLH
+367 LAIAGRARRFGLH
-380 TDASQRYERGVDFE
+380 TDSSQRYERGVDFE
-394 LPMAAMH
+394 LPLIAMN
-401 RASQLIAELAG
+401 RASQLIQELAG
-412 GEFGPITAVEQ
+412 GEFGPITVAEKTD
-423 AALLPKREAI
+423 LLPKREAI
-433 ALNQAQVDQLLGYA
+433 ELKQVQVDQLLGYQVA
-447 VEPAFISDALSR
+447 GEFIADALTR
-459 LGCAVTVKA
+459 LGCKVTVKA
-468 EGEWTVVPPSHRY
+468 EDEWSVVPPSHRY

-495 IHGYDNIQIS
+495 IDGYDNIQIS
-505 LPVMDVKLA
+505 LPSMDVQLA
-514 KYADQFELAQLR
+514 KYQDRFEIAELR
-526 QTAVTLGYQEAISFS
+526 QTIVTLGYQEAISFS

-547 EKQLNPQVQPLALAN
+547 EKQLNPQVNPLMLAN

-569 VMRSTL
+569 AMRSTL

-601 RFDYQGAS
+601 RFDYQNAK
-609 SIHDLKQVPAFA
+609 SIEDLKQIPTLA
-621 LIAAGP
+621 LVAVGSQQP
-627 RTAESWHGKPAEMD
+627 ESWHVKPQPMD
-641 FFDFKGDVE
+641 FFDFKGEIE

-655 ARLKVEYV
+655 GRVKVEYV

-677 ILLNGQ
+677 ILVDGQ

-693 SLEAELDLSA
+693 SLENELDLST
-703 TWVAELDQQAIL
+703 TWVAELDQTAVL
-715 QTYVSN
+715 QSYVSN
-721 FTELSRFPSVRR
+721 FTELSRFPSIRR
-733 DIALLISDKI
+733 DIALLISDNI
-743 NVSEIQQ
+743 NVRDIQQ

-761 SAWLFDVYTGQG
+761 STWLFDVYTGQG

-796 AEIKSGMDNILQV
+796 AEIKSGMDNIIQV

>member
-1 MRLRV
+1 
-6 LPFEKE
+6 
-12 GVRGGFRNS
+12 
-21 DLQVF
+21 
-26 NEMKISENWLRAW
+26 MKISENWLRTW
-39 VNPEIDSGTLSDQLT
+39 VNPAIDSDTLSDQLT
-54 MLGLEVDDMAPAA
+54 MLGLEVDELAPVA
-67 KPFSGVVV
+67 KPFTGVVV

-92 TTVNIGSG
+92 TTVNIGTG

-169 PVGVDIRE
+169 PVGLNIRE
-177 YLELDDHVI
+177 YLKLDDNVI

-201 GVAREIGVINQLPVA
+201 GIAREIAVINQLQMNE
-216 APEIKEVAAAI
+216 PEIKSVDATITDEKKV
-227 ADHKNVI
+227 VI
-234 VDTDGCPRY
+234 STEGAPRY

-249 NVNTKAPTPA
+249 NVNVKAATPE
-259 WMERA
+259 WMEQA
-264 LARSGIRQHSILVD
+264 LARSGIRTHSILVD
-278 ITNYVLI
+278 VTNYVLM
-285 ELGQPLHAFDGGKV
+285 ELGQPMHAFDLAKI
-299 EGAVHV
+299 EGTVQV
-305 RQAAAGEKLVL
+305 RQAKPQEKLQL
-316 LNEQEVELQ
+316 LNDQEVELQ

-332 DDAKALAIA
+332 DDQKALAIA

-346 LSSSVT
+346 LASSVT
-352 DETAEIFLESAFFAP
+352 DDTTDIFLESAFFAP
-367 LHIAGRARRFGLH
+367 LAIAGRARRFGLH
-380 TDASQRYERGVDFE
+380 TDSSQRYERGVDFE
-394 LPMAAMH
+394 LPLIAMN
-401 RASQLIAELAG
+401 RASQLIQKLAG
-412 GEFGPITAVEQ
+412 GEFGPITIAEKSD
-423 AALLPKREAI
+423 LLPKREAI
-433 ALNQAQVDQLLGYA
+433 ELKQAQVDQLLGYQVA
-447 VEPAFISDALSR
+447 AEFITDALTR
-459 LGCAVTVKA
+459 LGCEVTVKA
-468 EGEWTVVPPSHRY
+468 DGEWSVVPPSHRY

-495 IHGYDNIQIS
+495 IDGYDNIQIS
-505 LPVMDVKLA
+505 LPSMDVQLA
-514 KYADQFELAQLR
+514 KYQDRFEIAQLR
-526 QTAVTLGYQEAISFS
+526 QTVATLGYQEAISFS

-547 EKQLNPQVQPLALAN
+547 EKQLNPQINPLMLAN

-569 VMRSTL
+569 AMRSTL

-601 RFDYQGAS
+601 RFDYQDAN
-609 SIHDLKQVPAFA
+609 SIKDLKQIPTLA
-621 LIAAGP
+621 LIAVGSREP
-627 RTAESWHGKPAEMD
+627 ESWHAKPQPMD
-641 FFDFKGDVE
+641 FFDFKGEVE
-650 EILAA
+650 EVLAA
-655 ARLKVEYV
+655 GRVKVEYV
-663 RSERAWLHPGQSAE
+663 RSERSWLHPGQSAE
-677 ILLNGQ
+677 ILVDGK

-693 SLEAELDLSA
+693 SLENQLDLST
-703 TWVAELDQQAIL
+703 TWVAELDQAAVL
-715 QTYVSN
+715 QSYVSN

-733 DIALLISDKI
+733 DIALLISDNI
-743 NVSEIQQ
+743 NVRDIQQ

-761 SAWLFDVYTGQG
+761 STWLFDVYTGQG

-796 AEIKSGMDNILQV
+796 AEIKSGMDNIIQV

>member
-1 MRLRV
+1 
-6 LPFEKE
+6 
-12 GVRGGFRNS
+12 
-21 DLQVF
+21 
-26 NEMKISENWLRAW
+26 MKISENWLRTW
-39 VNPEIDSGTLSDQLT
+39 VNPAIDSDTLSDQLT
-54 MLGLEVDDMAPAA
+54 MLGLEVDELAPVA
-67 KPFSGVVV
+67 KPFTGVVV

-169 PVGVDIRE
+169 PVGVNIRG
-177 YLELDDHVI
+177 YLKLDDNVI

-201 GVAREIGVINQLPVA
+201 GIAREIAVINQLQMNE
-216 APEIKEVAAAI
+216 PEIKSVDATITDEKKV
-227 ADHKNVI
+227 VI
-234 VDTDGCPRY
+234 STEGAPRY

-249 NVNTKAPTPA
+249 NVNVKAATPE
-259 WMERA
+259 WMEQA
-264 LARSGIRQHSILVD
+264 LARSGIRTHSILVD
-278 ITNYVLI
+278 VTNYVLM
-285 ELGQPLHAFDGGKV
+285 ELGQPMHAFDLAKIEGTV
-299 EGAVHV
+299 EV
-305 RQAAAGEKLVL
+305 RQAKPQEKLQL
-316 LNEQEVELQ
+316 LNDQEVELQ

-332 DDAKALAIA
+332 DDQKALAIA

-346 LSSSVT
+346 LASSVT
-352 DETAEIFLESAFFAP
+352 DDTTDIFLESAFFAP
-367 LHIAGRARRFGLH
+367 LAIAGRARRFGLH
-380 TDASQRYERGVDFE
+380 TDSSQRYERGVDFE
-394 LPMAAMH
+394 LPLIAMN
-401 RASQLIAELAG
+401 RASQLIQELAG
-412 GEFGPITAVEQ
+412 GEFGPITIAEKSD
-423 AALLPKREAI
+423 LLPKREAI
-433 ALNQAQVDQLLGYA
+433 ELKQAQVDQLLGYQVA
-447 VEPAFISDALSR
+447 AEFITDALTR
-459 LGCAVTVKA
+459 LGCEVTVKA
-468 EGEWTVVPPSHRY
+468 DGEWSVVPPSHRY

-495 IHGYDNIQIS
+495 IDGYDNIQIS
-505 LPVMDVKLA
+505 LPSMDVQLV
-514 KYADQFELAQLR
+514 KYQDRFEIAQLR
-526 QTAVTLGYQEAISFS
+526 QTVVTLGYQEAISFS

-547 EKQLNPQVQPLALAN
+547 EKQLNPQVNPLMLAN

-569 VMRSTL
+569 AMRSTL

-601 RFDYQGAS
+601 RFDYQDAN
-609 SIHDLKQVPAFA
+609 SIQDLRQIPTLA
-621 LIAAGP
+621 LIAVGSREP
-627 RTAESWHGKPAEMD
+627 ESWHAKPQPMD
-641 FFDFKGDVE
+641 FFDFKGEVE
-650 EILAA
+650 EVLAA
-655 ARLKVEYV
+655 GRVKVEYV
-663 RSERAWLHPGQSAE
+663 RSERSWLHPGQSAE
-677 ILLNGQ
+677 ILVDGK

-693 SLEAELDLSA
+693 SLENELDLST
-703 TWVAELDQQAIL
+703 TWVAELDQAAVL
-715 QTYVSN
+715 QSYVSN

-733 DIALLISDKI
+733 DIALLISDNI
-743 NVSEIQQ
+743 NVRDIQQ

-761 SAWLFDVYTGQG
+761 STWLFDVYTGQG

-796 AEIKSGMDNILQV
+796 AEIKSGMDNIIQV

>member
-1 MRLRV
+1 
-6 LPFEKE
+6 
-12 GVRGGFRNS
+12 
-21 DLQVF
+21 
-26 NEMKISENWLRAW
+26 MKISENWLRTW
-39 VNPEIDSGTLSDQLT
+39 VNPAIDSDTLSDQLT
-54 MLGLEVDDMAPAA
+54 MLGLEVDELAPVA
-67 KPFSGVVV
+67 KPFTGVVV

-162 LELPADA
+162 LELPDDA
-169 PVGVDIRE
+169 PVGVNIRE
-177 YLELDDHVI
+177 YLKLDDNVI

-201 GVAREIGVINQLPVA
+201 GIAREVAVINQLQMNE
-216 APEIKEVAAAI
+216 PEIKSVDATITDEKKV
-227 ADHKNVI
+227 VI
-234 VDTDGCPRY
+234 STDGAPRY

-249 NVNTKAPTPA
+249 NVNVKAATPE
-259 WMERA
+259 WMEQA
-264 LARSGIRQHSILVD
+264 LARSGIRTHSILVD
-278 ITNYVLI
+278 VTNYVLM
-285 ELGQPLHAFDGGKV
+285 ELGQPMHAFDLAKI
-299 EGAVHV
+299 EGTVHV
-305 RQAAAGEKLVL
+305 RQAQPQEKLQL
-316 LNEQEVELQ
+316 LNDQEVELQ
-325 EDVMVIA
+325 DDVMVIA
-332 DDAKALAIA
+332 DDQKALAIA

-346 LSSSVT
+346 LASSVT
-352 DETAEIFLESAFFAP
+352 DDTTDIFLESAFFAP
-367 LHIAGRARRFGLH
+367 LAIAGRARRFGLH
-380 TDASQRYERGVDFE
+380 TDSSQRYERGVDFE
-394 LPMAAMH
+394 LPLIAMN
-401 RASQLIAELAG
+401 RASQLIQELAG
-412 GEFGPITAVEQ
+412 GEFGPITVAEKSD
-423 AALLPKREAI
+423 LLPKREAI
-433 ALNQAQVDQLLGYA
+433 ELKQAQVDQLLGYKVA
-447 VEPAFISDALSR
+447 AEFITDALTR
-459 LGCAVTVKA
+459 LGCEVTIQA
-468 EGEWTVVPPSHRY
+468 DGELSVVPPSHRY

-495 IHGYDNIQIS
+495 IDGYDNIQIS
-505 LPVMDVKLA
+505 LPSMDVQLA
-514 KYADQFELAQLR
+514 KYQDRFEIAQLR
-526 QTAVTLGYQEAISFS
+526 QTVVTLGYQEAISFS

-547 EKQLNPQVQPLALAN
+547 EKQLNPQVSPLMLAN

-569 VMRSTL
+569 AMRSTL

-601 RFDYQGAS
+601 RFDYQKAN
-609 SIHDLKQVPAFA
+609 SIQDLKQIPTLA
-621 LIAAGP
+621 LVAVGSREP
-627 RTAESWHGKPAEMD
+627 ESWHAKPQPMD
-641 FFDFKGDVE
+641 FFDFKGEVE

-655 ARLKVEYV
+655 GRVKVEYV
-663 RSERAWLHPGQSAE
+663 RSERPWLHPGQSAE
-677 ILLNGQ
+677 ILVDGQ

-693 SLEAELDLSA
+693 SLENELDLST
-703 TWVAELDQQAIL
+703 TWVAELDQAAVL
-715 QTYVSN
+715 QSYVSN

-733 DIALLISDKI
+733 DIALLISDNI
-743 NVSEIQQ
+743 NVRDIQQ

-761 SAWLFDVYTGQG
+761 STWLFDVYTGQG

-796 AEIKSGMDNILQV
+796 AEIKSGMDNIIQV

>member
-1 MRLRV
+1 
-6 LPFEKE
+6 
-12 GVRGGFRNS
+12 
-21 DLQVF
+21 
-26 NEMKISENWLRAW
+26 MKISENWLRTW
-39 VNPEIDSGTLSDQLT
+39 VNPAIDSDTLSDQLT
-54 MLGLEVDDMAPAA
+54 MLGLEVDELVPAA
-67 KPFSGVVV
+67 KPFTGVVI
-75 GEVLTVEQ
+75 GEVLTVVQ

-100 EPLQIVCGAPN
+100 ESLQIVCGAPN
-111 VRAGMKAPV
+111 VRAGMKVPV

-162 LELPADA
+162 LELPTDA
-169 PVGVDIRE
+169 PVGTNIRE
-177 YLELDDHVI
+177 YLNLDDHVI

-201 GVAREIGVINQLPVA
+201 GVAREIGVINQMPVT
-216 APEIKEVAAAI
+216 APEIQEVAATI
-227 ADHKNVI
+227 ADQKQV
-234 VDTDGCPRY
+234 VVTTDGCPRY

-249 NVNTKAPTPA
+249 NVNTKAATPA
-259 WMERA
+259 WMEQA

-278 ITNYVLI
+278 ITNYVLM
-285 ELGQPLHAFDGGKV
+285 ELGQPLHAFDGGQV
-299 EGAVHV
+299 QGSVHV
-305 RQAAAGEKLVL
+305 RQASANEKLVL
-316 LNEQEVELQ
+316 LNEQEIELT

-332 DDAKALAIA
+332 DDVKALAIA

-352 DETAEIFLESAFFAP
+352 DETTEIFLESAFFAP
-367 LHIAGRARRFGLH
+367 LHIAGRARRYGLH
-380 TDASQRYERGVDFE
+380 TEAAQRYERGVDFE
-394 LPMAAMH
+394 LPMIAMQ
-401 RASQLIAELAG
+401 RASQLIQTLAG
-412 GEFGPITAVEQ
+412 GDFGPITVSEKTE
-423 AALLPKREAI
+423 LLPKREAI
-433 ALNQAQVDQLLGYA
+433 ELNQAQVDQLLGYQ
-447 VEPAFISDALSR
+447 VPTAFITDALQR
-459 LGCAVTVKA
+459 LGCDVTVTA

-505 LPVMDVKLA
+505 LPVIDVKLA
-514 KYADQFELAQLR
+514 KHQDQFELTQLR
-526 QTAVTLGYQEAISFS
+526 QTLVTLGYQEAISFS
-541 FADAKL
+541 FADLKL
-547 EKQLNPQVQPLALAN
+547 ENQLNSQVNPLALAN

-581 CVQYNLNRQQSRV
+581 CVQYNINRQQSRV

-601 RFDYQGAS
+601 RFDYQNAK
-609 SIHDLKQVPAFA
+609 SIEDLKQIPTLAM
-621 LIAAGP
+621 IAVGSKQI
-627 RTAESWHGKPAEMD
+627 ESWHGKAQVMD
-641 FFDFKGDVE
+641 FFDLKGEVE

-655 ARLKVEYV
+655 GRVQVEYV
-663 RSERAWLHPGQSAE
+663 RSDREWLHPGQSAE
-677 ILLNGQ
+677 ILVDGK
-683 SIGYLGRLHP
+683 SVGYLGRLHP
-693 SLEAELDLSA
+693 SLENALDLST
-703 TWVAELDQQAIL
+703 TWIAELDQSAVL

-733 DIALLISDKI
+733 DIALVISDKI

-761 SAWLFDVYTGQG
+761 STWLFDVYTGQG
-773 VEEGKRSLAFALLWQ
+773 VEQGKRSLAFALLWQ

-796 AEIKSGMDNILQV
+796 AEIKSGMDHIIQV
-809 LENTY
+809 LEDTY

>member
-1 MRLRV
+1 
-6 LPFEKE
+6 
-12 GVRGGFRNS
+12 
-21 DLQVF
+21 
-26 NEMKISENWLRAW
+26 MKISENWLRTW
-39 VNPEIDSGTLSDQLT
+39 VNPAIDSNTLSDQLT
-54 MLGLEVDDMAPAA
+54 MLGLEVDDLSSAA
-67 KPFSGVVV
+67 KLFTGVVV

-92 TTVNIGSG
+92 TTVNIGTG

-111 VRAGMKAPV
+111 VRVGMKAPV

-128 GDFKIKKGKLRGVES
+128 GDFKIKKGKLRGIES

-162 LELPADA
+162 LELPANA
-169 PVGVDIRE
+169 PVGVNVRE
-177 YLELDDHVI
+177 YLDLDDNVI

-201 GVAREIGVINQLPVA
+201 GIAREIGVINQLPVTV
-216 APEIKEVAAAI
+216 PEVKEVPAI
-227 ADHKNVI
+227 ITDEKKVI
-234 VDTDGCPRY
+234 IETDGCPRY

-249 NVNTKAPTPA
+249 NVNTKAPTPV

-278 ITNYVLI
+278 ITNYVLM

-305 RQAAAGEKLVL
+305 RQATAAEKLTL
-316 LNEQEVELQ
+316 LNEQEVELS
-325 EDVMVIA
+325 EKVMVIA
-332 DDAKALAIA
+332 DDNKALAIA

-346 LSSSVT
+346 LSSAVSDT
-352 DETAEIFLESAFFAP
+352 TTEIFLESAFFDQ
-367 LHIAGRARRFGLH
+367 LHIAGRARSFGLH

-394 LPMAAMH
+394 LPMIAMH

-412 GEFGPITAVEQ
+412 GEFGPITVAEKTEF
-423 AALLPKREAI
+423 LPKRDAI
-433 ALNQAQVDQLLGYA
+433 ELNQAQVDQLLGYK
-447 VEPAFISDALSR
+447 VESDFITDALTR
-459 LGCAVTVKA
+459 LGCVVTVNA
-468 EGEWTVVPPSHRY
+468 EGEWTVVPPSHRF
-481 DMAIYQDLIEEVAR
+481 DMVIYQDLIEEVAR

-505 LPVMDVKLA
+505 LPVIDVKLA
-514 KYADQFELAQLR
+514 KYQDQFELAQLR
-526 QTAVTLGYQEAISFS
+526 QTVVALGYQEAISFS
-541 FADAKL
+541 FADLKL
-547 EKQLNPQVQPLALAN
+547 EKQLNPAVNPLALAN

-581 CVQYNLNRQQSRV
+581 CVQHNINRQQSRV

-601 RFDYQGAS
+601 RFDYQDAA
-609 SIHDLKQVPAFA
+609 SIHDLKQIPTLA
-621 LIAAGP
+621 LIAVGSK
-627 RTAESWHGKPAEMD
+627 TVESWHGKPQTMD
-641 FFDFKGDVE
+641 FFDFKGEIE
-650 EILAA
+650 EVLAA
-655 ARLKVEYV
+655 GRLNVEYV
-663 RSERAWLHPGQSAE
+663 RSEKSWLHPGQSAE
-677 ILLNGQ
+677 ILVDGQ

-693 SLEAELDLSA
+693 SLESALDLGT
-703 TWVAELDQQAIL
+703 TWVAELDQKAVL

-733 DIALLISDKI
+733 DIALLINDKI
-743 NVSEIQQ
+743 NVSEIQK

-761 SAWLFDVYTGQG
+761 STWLFDVYTGQG

-796 AEIKSGMDNILQV
+796 AEIKSGMDNILQI
-809 LENTY
+809 LEQTY

>member
-1 MRLRV
+1 
-6 LPFEKE
+6 
-12 GVRGGFRNS
+12 
-21 DLQVF
+21 
-26 NEMKISENWLRAW
+26 MKISENWLRTW
-39 VNPEIDSGTLSDQLT
+39 VNPAIDSEKLSDQLT
-54 MLGLEVDDMAPAA
+54 MLGLEVDDLSPAA
-67 KPFSGVVV
+67 KPFTGVVV

-169 PVGVDIRE
+169 PVGVNVRE
-177 YLELDDHVI
+177 YLDLDDNVI

-201 GVAREIGVINQLPVA
+201 GIAREIGVINQLPVT
-216 APEIKEVAAAI
+216 APEIKEVAATL
-227 ADHKNVI
+227 ADEKKV
-234 VDTDGCPRY
+234 VVETEGCPRY

-249 NVNTKAPTPA
+249 NVNTKAPTPE

-264 LARSGIRQHSILVD
+264 LVRAGIRQHSILVD
-278 ITNYVLI
+278 ITNYVLM

-299 EGAVHV
+299 QGSVHV
-305 RQAAAGEKLVL
+305 RQAKAGEKLVL

-325 EDVMVIA
+325 DDVMVIA
-332 DDAKALAIA
+332 DVEKALAIA

-352 DETAEIFLESAFFAP
+352 DETTEIFLESAFFAP

-394 LPMAAMH
+394 LPMIAMH

-412 GEFGPITAVEQ
+412 GEFGPIIVAEKPE
-423 AALLPKREAI
+423 LLPKREAI
-433 ALNQAQVDQLLGYA
+433 ELEQAQVDQLLGYT
-447 VEPAFISDALSR
+447 VESDFITDALTR
-459 LGCAVTVKA
+459 LGCSVTVKA
-468 EGEWTVVPPSHRY
+468 KGQWSVVPPSHRY

-505 LPVMDVKLA
+505 LPVIDVKLA
-514 KYADQFELAQLR
+514 KYEDQFELTQLR

-541 FADAKL
+541 FADLKL
-547 EKQLNPQVQPLALAN
+547 EKQLNPEVNPLALAN

-581 CVQYNLNRQQSRV
+581 CVQYNVNRQQNRV

-601 RFDYQGAS
+601 RFDYQNAA
-609 SIHDLKQVPAFA
+609 SIHDLKQIPTFA
-621 LIAAGP
+621 LIATGS
-627 RTAESWHGKPAEMD
+627 RTPETWHGKAQPMD
-641 FFDFKGDVE
+641 FFDFKGDIE

-655 ARLKVEYV
+655 ARLNVEYV
-663 RSERAWLHPGQSAE
+663 RSERSWLHPGQSAE
-677 ILLNGQ
+677 ILVDGQ

-693 SLEAELDLSA
+693 SLEDELDLA
-703 TWVAELDQQAIL
+703 TTWIAELDQSAVL
-715 QTYVSN
+715 QTYVSY

-743 NVSEIQQ
+743 NVSEIQG
-750 LIEKTGGELLD
+750 LIEKTGGELLG
-761 SAWLFDVYTGQG
+761 STWLFDVYTGQG

>member
-1 MRLRV
+1 
-6 LPFEKE
+6 
-12 GVRGGFRNS
+12 
-21 DLQVF
+21 
-26 NEMKISENWLRAW
+26 MKISENWLRTW
-39 VNPEIDSGTLSDQLT
+39 VNPAIDSDTLSDQLT
-54 MLGLEVDDMAPAA
+54 MLGLEVDELAPVA
-67 KPFSGVVV
+67 KPFTGVVV

-162 LELPADA
+162 LELPDDA
-169 PVGVDIRE
+169 PVGVNIRE
-177 YLELDDHVI
+177 YLKLDDNVI

-201 GVAREIGVINQLPVA
+201 GIAREVAVINQLQMNE
-216 APEIKEVAAAI
+216 PEIKSVDATITDEKKV
-227 ADHKNVI
+227 VI
-234 VDTDGCPRY
+234 STDGAPRY

-249 NVNTKAPTPA
+249 NVNVKAATPE
-259 WMERA
+259 WMEQA
-264 LARSGIRQHSILVD
+264 LARSGIRTHSILVD
-278 ITNYVLI
+278 VTNYVLM
-285 ELGQPLHAFDGGKV
+285 ELGQPMHAFDLAKI
-299 EGAVHV
+299 EGTVHV
-305 RQAAAGEKLVL
+305 RQAQPQEKLQL
-316 LNEQEVELQ
+316 LNDQEVELQ
-325 EDVMVIA
+325 DDVMVIA
-332 DDAKALAIA
+332 DDQKALAIA

-346 LSSSVT
+346 LASSVT
-352 DETAEIFLESAFFAP
+352 DDTTDIFLESAFFAP
-367 LHIAGRARRFGLH
+367 LAIAGRARRFGLH
-380 TDASQRYERGVDFE
+380 TDSSQRYERGVDFE
-394 LPMAAMH
+394 LPLIAMN
-401 RASQLIAELAG
+401 RASQLIQELAG
-412 GEFGPITAVEQ
+412 GEFGPITVAEKSD
-423 AALLPKREAI
+423 LLPKREAI
-433 ALNQAQVDQLLGYA
+433 ELKQAQVDQLLGYKVA
-447 VEPAFISDALSR
+447 AEFITDALTR
-459 LGCAVTVKA
+459 LGCEVTIQA
-468 EGEWTVVPPSHRY
+468 DGEWSVVPPSHRY

-495 IHGYDNIQIS
+495 IDGYDNIQIS
-505 LPVMDVKLA
+505 LPSMDVQLA
-514 KYADQFELAQLR
+514 KYQDRFEIAQLR
-526 QTAVTLGYQEAISFS
+526 QTVVTLGYQEAISFS

-547 EKQLNPQVQPLALAN
+547 EKQLNPQVSPLMLAN

-569 VMRSTL
+569 AMRSTL

-601 RFDYQGAS
+601 RFDYQKAN
-609 SIHDLKQVPAFA
+609 SIQDLKQIPTLA
-621 LIAAGP
+621 LVAIGSREP
-627 RTAESWHGKPAEMD
+627 ESWHAKPQPMD
-641 FFDFKGDVE
+641 FFDFKGEVE

-655 ARLKVEYV
+655 GRVKVEYV
-663 RSERAWLHPGQSAE
+663 RSERPWLHPGQSAE
-677 ILLNGQ
+677 ILVDGQ

-693 SLEAELDLSA
+693 SLENELDLST
-703 TWVAELDQQAIL
+703 TWVAELDQAAVL
-715 QTYVSN
+715 QSYVSN

-733 DIALLISDKI
+733 DIALLISDNI
-743 NVSEIQQ
+743 NVRDIQQ

-761 SAWLFDVYTGQG
+761 STWLFDVYTGQG

-796 AEIKSGMDNILQV
+796 AEIKSGMDNIIQV

>member
-1 MRLRV
+1 
-6 LPFEKE
+6 
-12 GVRGGFRNS
+12 
-21 DLQVF
+21 
-26 NEMKISENWLRAW
+26 MKISENWLRTW
-39 VNPEIDSGTLSDQLT
+39 VNPAIDSDTLSDQLT
-54 MLGLEVDDMAPAA
+54 MLGLEVDELAPVA
-67 KPFSGVVV
+67 KPFTGVVV

-169 PVGVDIRE
+169 PVGVNIRE
-177 YLELDDHVI
+177 YLKLDDNVI

-201 GVAREIGVINQLPVA
+201 GIAREIAVINQLQMNE
-216 APEIKEVAAAI
+216 PEIKSVDATITDEKKV
-227 ADHKNVI
+227 VI
-234 VDTDGCPRY
+234 STDGAPRY
-243 LGRVIK
+243 LGRVVK
-249 NVNTKAPTPA
+249 NVNIKAATPE
-259 WMERA
+259 WMEQA
-264 LARSGIRQHSILVD
+264 LARSGIRTHSILVD
-278 ITNYVLI
+278 VTNYVLM
-285 ELGQPLHAFDGGKV
+285 ELGQPMHAFDLAKI
-299 EGAVHV
+299 EGTVHV
-305 RQAAAGEKLVL
+305 RQAHPLEKLQL
-316 LNEQEVELQ
+316 LNDQEVELQ

-332 DDAKALAIA
+332 DDQKALAIA

-346 LSSSVT
+346 LASSVT
-352 DETAEIFLESAFFAP
+352 DDTADIFLESAFFAP
-367 LHIAGRARRFGLH
+367 LAIAGRARRFGLH
-380 TDASQRYERGVDFE
+380 TDSSQRYERGVDFE
-394 LPMAAMH
+394 LPLIAMN
-401 RASQLIAELAG
+401 RASQLIQELAG
-412 GEFGPITAVEQ
+412 GEFGPITVAEKTD
-423 AALLPKREAI
+423 LLPKREAI
-433 ALNQAQVDQLLGYA
+433 ELKQAQVDQLLGYQVA
-447 VEPAFISDALSR
+447 AEFITDALTR
-459 LGCAVTVKA
+459 LGCKVTVKA
-468 EGEWTVVPPSHRY
+468 EGEWSVVPPSHRY

-495 IHGYDNIQIS
+495 IDGYDNIQIS
-505 LPVMDVKLA
+505 LPSMDVQLA
-514 KYADQFELAQLR
+514 KYQDRFEIAQLR
-526 QTAVTLGYQEAISFS
+526 QTVVTLGYQEAISFS

-547 EKQLNPQVQPLALAN
+547 EKQLNPEVNPLMLAN

-569 VMRSTL
+569 AMRSTL

-601 RFDYQGAS
+601 RFDYQDAT
-609 SIHDLKQVPAFA
+609 SIQDLKQIPTLA
-621 LIAAGP
+621 LIAVGSREP
-627 RTAESWHGKPAEMD
+627 ESWHAKPQPMD
-641 FFDFKGDVE
+641 FFDFKGEVE
-650 EILAA
+650 EVLAA
-655 ARLKVEYV
+655 GRVKVEYA

-677 ILLNGQ
+677 ILVDGK

-693 SLEAELDLSA
+693 SLENELDLST
-703 TWVAELDQQAIL
+703 TWVAELDQAAVL
-715 QTYVSN
+715 QSYVSN

-733 DIALLISDKI
+733 DIALLISDNI
-743 NVSEIQQ
+743 NVRDIQQ

-761 SAWLFDVYTGQG
+761 STWLFDVYTGQG

-796 AEIKSGMDNILQV
+796 AEIKSGMDNIIQV

>member
-1 MRLRV
+1 
-6 LPFEKE
+6 
-12 GVRGGFRNS
+12 
-21 DLQVF
+21 
-26 NEMKISENWLRAW
+26 MKISENWLRTW
-39 VNPEIDSGTLSDQLT
+39 VNPAIDSDTLSNQLT
-54 MLGLEVDDMAPAA
+54 MLGLEVDGMDPAA
-67 KPFSGVVV
+67 KPFTGVVV
-75 GEVLTVEQ
+75 GEVLTVVQ

-111 VRAGMKAPV
+111 VRVGMKAPV

-162 LELPADA
+162 LELPSDA
-169 PVGVDIRE
+169 PVGINIRE
-177 YLELDDHVI
+177 YLNLDDHVI

-201 GVAREIGVINQLPVA
+201 GIAREIGVINQLPVTV
-216 APEIKEVAAAI
+216 PDIKHVVATI
-227 ADHKNVI
+227 TDEKKVVI
-234 VDTDGCPRY
+234 STDGCPRY

-249 NVNTKAPTPA
+249 NVNTKASTPI

-285 ELGQPLHAFDGGKV
+285 ELGQPLHAFDGDKV
-299 EGAVHV
+299 QGSVQV
-305 RQAAAGEKLVL
+305 RQATAAEKLTL
-316 LNEQEVELQ
+316 LNEQEVELS
-325 EDVMVIA
+325 EKVMVIA

-352 DETAEIFLESAFFAP
+352 DETTEIFLESAFFAP
-367 LHIAGRARRFGLH
+367 LAIAGRARSFGLH

-394 LPMAAMH
+394 LPMIAMH
-401 RASQLIAELAG
+401 RASQLIKELTG
-412 GEFGPITAVEQ
+412 GEFGPITVAEQ
-423 AALLPKREAI
+423 AELLPTREAI
-433 ALNQAQVDQLLGYA
+433 ELNQAQVDQLLGYQ
-447 VEPAFISDALSR
+447 VESDFITDALTR
-459 LGCAVTVKA
+459 LGCTVTVKA
-468 EGEWTVVPPSHRY
+468 VGEWTVVPPSHRY
-481 DMAIYQDLIEEVAR
+481 DMTIYQDLIEEVAR
-495 IHGYDNIQIS
+495 IHGYDNIQMS
-505 LPVMDVKLA
+505 LPVIDVKLA
-514 KYADQFELAQLR
+514 KHQDQFESPQLR
-526 QTAVTLGYQEAISFS
+526 QTLVTLGYQEAISFS
-541 FADAKL
+541 FSDLKL
-547 EKQLNPQVQPLALAN
+547 EKQLNPSVNPLALAN

-581 CVQYNLNRQQSRV
+581 CVQYNINRQQSRV

-601 RFDYQGAS
+601 RFDYQNAKN
-609 SIHDLKQVPAFA
+609 IDDLKQIPTLAM
-621 LIAAGP
+621 IAVGAK
-627 RTAESWHGKPAEMD
+627 TAESWHGKPQSMD
-641 FFDFKGDVE
+641 FFDLKGEVE
-650 EILAA
+650 ELLGA
-655 ARLKVEYV
+655 ARVQADYV
-663 RSERAWLHPGQSAE
+663 RSTREWLHPGQSAE
-677 ILLNGQ
+677 ILVAGK

-693 SLEAELDLSA
+693 SLEDELDLGT
-703 TWVAELDQQAIL
+703 TWVAELDQLAVL

-733 DIALLISDKI
+733 DIALLISDNI

-750 LIEKTGGELLD
+750 LIGKAGGELLD
-761 SAWLFDVYTGQG
+761 SSWLFDVYTGQG
-773 VEEGKRSLAFALLWQ
+773 VENGKRSLAFALLWQ

-796 AEIKSGMDNILQV
+796 AEIKSGMDHIIQV
-809 LENTY
+809 LESTY

>member
-1 MRLRV
+1 
-6 LPFEKE
+6 
-12 GVRGGFRNS
+12 
-21 DLQVF
+21 
-26 NEMKISENWLRAW
+26 MKISENWLRTW
-39 VNPEIDSGTLSDQLT
+39 VNPAIDSDTLSDQLT
-54 MLGLEVDDMAPAA
+54 MLGLEVDELAPVA
-67 KPFSGVVV
+67 KPFTGVVV

-162 LELPADA
+162 LELPDDA
-169 PVGVDIRE
+169 PVGVNIRE
-177 YLELDDHVI
+177 YLKLDDNVI

-201 GVAREIGVINQLPVA
+201 GIAREVAVINQLQMNE
-216 APEIKEVAAAI
+216 PEIKSVDATITDEKKV
-227 ADHKNVI
+227 VI
-234 VDTDGCPRY
+234 STDGAPRY

-249 NVNTKAPTPA
+249 NVNVKAATPE
-259 WMERA
+259 WMEQA
-264 LARSGIRQHSILVD
+264 LARSGIRTHSILVD
-278 ITNYVLI
+278 VTNYVLM
-285 ELGQPLHAFDGGKV
+285 ELGQPMHAFDLAKI
-299 EGAVHV
+299 EGTVHV
-305 RQAAAGEKLVL
+305 RQAQPQEKLQL
-316 LNEQEVELQ
+316 LNDQEVELQ
-325 EDVMVIA
+325 DDVMVIA
-332 DDAKALAIA
+332 DDQKALAIA

-346 LSSSVT
+346 LASSVT
-352 DETAEIFLESAFFAP
+352 DDTTDIFLESAFFAP
-367 LHIAGRARRFGLH
+367 LAIAGRARRFGLH
-380 TDASQRYERGVDFE
+380 TDSSQRYERGVDFE
-394 LPMAAMH
+394 LPLIAMN
-401 RASQLIAELAG
+401 RASQLIQELAG
-412 GEFGPITAVEQ
+412 GEFGPITVAEKSD
-423 AALLPKREAI
+423 LLPKREAI
-433 ALNQAQVDQLLGYA
+433 ELKQAQVDQLLGYKVA
-447 VEPAFISDALSR
+447 AEFITDALTR
-459 LGCAVTVKA
+459 LGCEVTVQA
-468 EGEWTVVPPSHRY
+468 NGEWSVVPPSHRY

-495 IHGYDNIQIS
+495 IDGYDNIQIS
-505 LPVMDVKLA
+505 LPSMDVQLA
-514 KYADQFELAQLR
+514 KYQDRFEIAQLR
-526 QTAVTLGYQEAISFS
+526 QTVVTLGYQEAISFS

-547 EKQLNPQVQPLALAN
+547 EKQLNPQISPLMLAN

-601 RFDYQGAS
+601 RFDYQNAN
-609 SIHDLKQVPAFA
+609 SIQDLKQIHTLA
-621 LIAAGP
+621 LVAVGSREP
-627 RTAESWHGKPAEMD
+627 ESWHAKPQPMD
-641 FFDFKGDVE
+641 FFDFKGEVE

-655 ARLKVEYV
+655 GRVKVEYV
-663 RSERAWLHPGQSAE
+663 RSERSWLHPGQSAE
-677 ILLNGQ
+677 ILVDGQ

-693 SLEAELDLSA
+693 SLENELDLST
-703 TWVAELDQQAIL
+703 TWVAELDQAAVL
-715 QTYVSN
+715 QSYVSN

-733 DIALLISDKI
+733 DIALLISDNI
-743 NVSEIQQ
+743 NVRDIQQ

-761 SAWLFDVYTGQG
+761 STWLFDVYTGQG

-796 AEIKSGMDNILQV
+796 AEIKSGMDNIIQV

>member
-1 MRLRV
+1 
-6 LPFEKE
+6 
-12 GVRGGFRNS
+12 
-21 DLQVF
+21 
-26 NEMKISENWLRAW
+26 MKISENWLRTW
-39 VNPEIDSGTLSDQLT
+39 VNPAIDSDTLSDQLT
-54 MLGLEVDDMAPAA
+54 MLGLEVDDLSPAA
-67 KPFSGVVV
+67 KLFTGVVV

-100 EPLQIVCGAPN
+100 VPLQIVCGAPN

-120 ATIGAVLP
+120 ATIGVVLP

-169 PVGVDIRE
+169 PVGVNVRE
-177 YLELDDHVI
+177 YLELDDNVI

-201 GVAREIGVINQLPVA
+201 GIAREIGVINQLPVT
-216 APEIKEVAAAI
+216 APEIKEVAATI
-227 ADHKNVI
+227 SDEKKV
-234 VDTDGCPRY
+234 VVETDGCPRY

-249 NVNTKAPTPA
+249 NVNTKAATPV

-264 LARSGIRQHSILVD
+264 LARAGIRQHSILVD
-278 ITNYVLI
+278 ITNYVLM

-305 RQAAAGEKLVL
+305 RQATVAEKLTL
-316 LNEQEVELQ
+316 LNEQEVDLNEK
-325 EDVMVIA
+325 VMVIA
-332 DDAKALAIA
+332 DDTKALAIA

-346 LSSSVT
+346 LSSAVSDST
-352 DETAEIFLESAFFAP
+352 TEIFLESAFFDQ
-367 LHIAGRARRFGLH
+367 LYIAGRARGFGLH

-394 LPMAAMH
+394 LPLMAMH
-401 RASQLIAELAG
+401 RASQLISELAG
-412 GEFGPITAVEQ
+412 GEFGPITVAEK
-423 AALLPKREAI
+423 AELLPKREAI
-433 ALNQAQVDQLLGYA
+433 ELNQAQVDQLLGYK
-447 VEPAFISDALSR
+447 VESDFISDALAR
-459 LGCAVTVKA
+459 LGCDVTVKA
-468 EGEWTVVPPSHRY
+468 QGEWLVVPPSHRF

-505 LPVMDVKLA
+505 LPVIDVKLA
-514 KYADQFELAQLR
+514 KYQDQFELGQLR

-541 FADAKL
+541 FADLKL
-547 EKQLNPQVQPLALAN
+547 EKQLNPSINPLALAN

-581 CVQYNLNRQQSRV
+581 CVQHNVNRQQSRV

-601 RFDYQGAS
+601 RFDYQDAA
-609 SIHDLKQVPAFA
+609 SIHDLKQIPTFA
-621 LIAAGP
+621 LVATGS
-627 RTAESWHGKPAEMD
+627 RTTESWHGKAQPMD
-641 FFDFKGDVE
+641 FFDFKGDIE

-655 ARLKVEYV
+655 GRLNVEYV
-663 RSERAWLHPGQSAE
+663 RSERSWLHPGQSAE
-677 ILLNGQ
+677 ILVDGK

-693 SLEAELDLSA
+693 SLESELDLA
-703 TWVAELDQQAIL
+703 TTWVAELDQKAVL

-743 NVSEIQQ
+743 NVSEIQG
-750 LIEKTGGELLD
+750 LIEKTGGALLG
-761 SAWLFDVYTGQG
+761 STWLFDVYTGQG

-788 HPSRTLED
+788 HPTRTLED

-814 QATLRAS
+814 QATFKDS